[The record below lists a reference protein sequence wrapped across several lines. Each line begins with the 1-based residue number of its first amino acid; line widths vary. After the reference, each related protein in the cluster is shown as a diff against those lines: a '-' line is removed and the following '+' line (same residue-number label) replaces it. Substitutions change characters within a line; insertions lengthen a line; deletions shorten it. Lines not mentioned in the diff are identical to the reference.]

1 MKRFIVEVL
10 LFIFT
15 SFSIMAENAGN
26 VTSSVNEI
34 KNNSEIL
41 LKCSNMAGETAQGM
55 GTAVNNGNNIFLK
68 CLNSENSSENL
79 IGTNKVNSKDILL
92 ECLNTSEN
100 TAGEAEKNGNSDE
113 KILKCSN
120 IVRIINAN
128 ELFQTDKTGSI
139 KGIQLKCSNTVKN
152 VNKAEIPLSDS
163 GGSNDI
169 ILKCSSVSENLPKN
183 ETAINSGVTANS
195 NEITLK
201 CSNIV
206 RVVDGNKVFP
216 DNPENSDAVILN
228 CSDTAEKAGNII
240 GNIGQPKGNIGS
252 LGGNIGGKVPVGPI
266 IGGVAG
272 ASAVGAIVGGIGHHG
287 GGGSG
292 SSRPPKA
299 GGGKDGNS
307 KPPKA
312 GGGKD
317 DASNPKKQKKDDS
330 KIHNVRGIGI
340 QPVNPFWRSNLQ
352 EAEDSYS
359 KIVRVGF
366 QWVRI
371 TASWHR
377 IQSQRNGAY
386 DWQDID
392 DAVALARKYNLK
404 VLMQISGA
412 PEWATG
418 ADKLSAAEKNALNA
432 RKIWVAS
439 FAPLPQYD
447 NDFSNFVSALVK
459 RYAPKGVIDYEF
471 WNEPGNP
478 EFWHDTIQ
486 NPRPNP
492 EHYTNLLK
500 IAYTAAHD
508 AHNDVNV
515 MAGGMTVGVT
525 NNSTGYVGPME
536 FLERMYRAGAKGY
549 FDGVSHHPYGIYAR
563 TFRDNGWTNMIGD
576 VVAPGGGEK
585 TLYQIMSEN
594 GDGNKKIWPSEV
606 GLDAAYPGV
615 EETKQANIISQI
627 LRWYQRSNIFGPLI
641 LYQAK
646 DRKPYITSGVVD
658 RDSNGDGW
666 LDVNIDTNGDG
677 VPDANIDADH
687 NGRPDILDAADPEN
701 YFGIWKSDG
710 TEKKAVDVIRR
721 FINNNHPAPAPTPA
735 PLTNGCNSATDASG
749 QWKSVKCW
757 EFKDRNIPSDW
768 EGKRII
774 NHLGSHLTYLPS
786 SISLD
791 GDHAILTTRRHCVN
805 RKGDP
810 LTDANATTGVCPAGK
825 VTQYSSGRLESGNI
839 VDASKPFRAEI
850 RAKMNWNHLQGM
862 RTALWMQKQR
872 NDVDTPACKVPGGN
886 APYGSLLILEWFAST
901 PDYGWPASNI
911 SCYYSQ
917 TNHEWTPRGFTHRLE
932 NRVGSGSKPLTDE
945 WHVWTIEYDGTK
957 VRYYMDGRLA
967 PVVHYRIQDARR
979 ISVVDS
985 TRYDQYGSY
994 LSTMPDEDYS
1004 KLNIPS
1010 SLVKQGFEN
1019 DRWHFIINDY
1029 VEWEPGLNPPSDG
1042 APFPVQTTEIDYVR
1056 LYQK

>member
-1 MKRFIVEVL
+1 MKKSIVAGL
-10 LFIFT
+10 LLIFV
-15 SFSIMAENAGN
+15 SFSIMAENIGN
-26 VTSSVNEI
+26 MPSSVNEV
-34 KNNSEIL
+34 KSGNEIL
-41 LKCSNMAGETAQGM
+41 LKCLNIVGESTQG
-55 GTAVNNGNNIFLK
+55 TEITENNGNNIFLK
-68 CLNSENSSENL
+68 CLNFENSSENTVT
-79 IGTNKVNSKDILL
+79 TNKINSKDILL
-92 ECLNTSEN
+92 ECLDTSKNTSDEMV
-100 TAGEAEKNGNSDE
+100 KNENSDE

-120 IVRIINAN
+120 LVKIINSN
-128 ELFQTDKTGSI
+128 ELFQTDKIENINGV
-139 KGIQLKCSNTVKN
+139 QLKCSNTIKN
-152 VNKAEIPLSDS
+152 IGKSEIPLLDS

-169 ILKCSSVSENLPKN
+169 ILKCSNVSEDLSKN
-183 ETAINSGVTANS
+183 ETKINNVTGNS
-195 NEITLK
+195 TEITLK

-206 RVVDGNKVFP
+206 RVIDGNKVFS
-216 DNPENSDAVILN
+216 DNSENDTAVILS
-228 CSDTAEKAGNII
+228 CSDKTENANII
-240 GNIGQPKGNIGS
+240 GNIGQPKVNIGS

-272 ASAVGAIVGGIGHHG
+272 ASAVGAIVGGIGHH
-287 GGGSG
+287 
-292 SSRPPKA
+292 K
-299 GGGKDGNS
+299 GGGKGGN
-307 KPPKA
+307 P
-312 GGGKD
+312 GHQNGRNDGGKD
-317 DASNPKKQKKDDS
+317 DNPKKQKKDDT
-330 KIHNVRGIGI
+330 KIHNVKGIGI
-340 QPVNPFWRSNLQ
+340 QPVNPFWRSNLR

-359 KIVRVGF
+359 QIAKVGF

-371 TASWHR
+371 TASWNR
-377 IQSQRNGAY
+377 IQSSKNGRY

-392 DAVALARKYNLK
+392 DAVALAKKYNLK

-439 FAPLPQYD
+439 FAPLQQYD

-459 RYAPKGVIDYEF
+459 RYASQGVIDYEF

-492 EHYTNLLK
+492 EHYTHLLK
-500 IAYTAAHD
+500 IAYTAAHN

-515 MAGGMTVGVT
+515 MAGGMTVG
-525 NNSTGYVGPME
+525 NSNSSTGYIGPME
-536 FLERMYRAGAKGY
+536 FLERMYKSGAKGY

-563 TFRDNGWTNMIGD
+563 AFRDNGWANMVGD
-576 VVAPGGGEK
+576 VVAPGTGEK

-615 EETKQANIISQI
+615 DETKQANVISQI
-627 LRWYQRSNIFGPLI
+627 LGWYQKSDIFGPLI

-677 VPDANIDADH
+677 IPDANIDADN

-721 FINNNHPAPAPTPA
+721 FINNQPAPGPA
-735 PLTNGCNSATDASG
+735 PSTNGCGSATDASG

-768 EGKRII
+768 QSKKAI
-774 NHLGSHLTYLPS
+774 NHLNSHLSYLHNNV
-786 SISLD
+786 SLVD
-791 GDHAILTTRRHCVN
+791 GDYVRITTRRHCVD
-805 RKGDP
+805 RRGDP

-825 VTQYSSGRLESGNI
+825 VTQYSSGRLESNKL

-850 RAKMNWNHLQGM
+850 RARMNWNRLQGM
-862 RTALWMQKQR
+862 RTALWMQKQQ
-872 NDVDTPACKVPGGN
+872 NDVDTPICKNPGGS
-886 APYGSLLILEWFAST
+886 APYGSLLILEWFSST
-901 PDYGWPASNI
+901 PSYAWPATNI

-917 TNHEWTPRGFTHRLE
+917 VNHEWTPRGFTHRLE
-932 NRVGSGSKPLTDE
+932 NIVGGHTTSLTHE
-945 WHVWTIEYDGTK
+945 WHVWAIEFDGTK
-957 VRYYMDGRLA
+957 VRYYMDGRLI
-967 PVVHYRIQDARR
+967 PVVHYRIKDAQR
-979 ISVVDS
+979 ISVVDN
-985 TRYDQYGSY
+985 TRYDQYGNY
-994 LSTMPDEDYS
+994 LSTMPDEDFS

-1010 SLVKQGFEN
+1010 ALVKQGFEN
-1019 DRWHFIINDY
+1019 DKWHFIFNDY
-1029 VEWEPGLNPPSDG
+1029 VEWEPGLNPPSENS
-1042 APFPVQTTEIDYVR
+1042 PFPVQTTEIDYVR

>member
-1 MKRFIVEVL
+1 MKKSIVAVL
-10 LFIFT
+10 LLIFL
-15 SFSIMAENAGN
+15 SFSIMAENMGN
-26 VTSSVNEI
+26 MPSSVNEV
-34 KNNSEIL
+34 KSGNEIL
-41 LKCSNMAGETAQGM
+41 LKCLNTVGESTQG
-55 GTAVNNGNNIFLK
+55 TEITENNGNNIFLK
-68 CLNSENSSENL
+68 CLNFENSSENTVT
-79 IGTNKVNSKDILL
+79 TNKINSKDILL
-92 ECLNTSEN
+92 ECLDTSKNTSDEMV
-100 TAGEAEKNGNSDE
+100 KNENSDE

-120 IVRIINAN
+120 LVKIINSN
-128 ELFQTDKTGSI
+128 ELFQTEKIENINGV
-139 KGIQLKCSNTVKN
+139 QLKCSNTVKN
-152 VNKAEIPLSDS
+152 IGKSEIPLLDS

-169 ILKCSSVSENLPKN
+169 ILKCSNVSEDLSKN
-183 ETAINSGVTANS
+183 ETKINNGTGNS
-195 NEITLK
+195 TEITLK

-206 RVVDGNKVFP
+206 RVIDGNKVFS
-216 DNPENSDAVILN
+216 DNSENDTAVILS
-228 CSDTAEKAGNII
+228 CSDKTENANII
-240 GNIGQPKGNIGS
+240 GNIGQPKVNIGS

-272 ASAVGAIVGGIGHHG
+272 ASAVGAIAGGIGHH
-287 GGGSG
+287 
-292 SSRPPKA
+292 K
-299 GGGKDGNS
+299 GGGKGGN
-307 KPPKA
+307 P
-312 GGGKD
+312 GHQNGRNDGGKD
-317 DASNPKKQKKDDS
+317 DNPKKQKKDDT
-330 KIHNVRGIGI
+330 KIHNVKGIGI
-340 QPVNPFWRSNLQ
+340 QPVNPFWRSNLR

-359 KIVRVGF
+359 KIARVGF

-439 FAPLPQYD
+439 FAPLPQY
-447 NDFSNFVSALVK
+447 NNEFSNFVSALVK

-492 EHYTNLLK
+492 EHYTDLLK

-515 MAGGMTVGVT
+515 MAGGMTVG
-525 NNSTGYVGPME
+525 NSNSSTGYVGPME

-549 FDGVSHHPYGIYAR
+549 FDGLSHHPYGIYAR
-563 TFRDNGWTNMIGD
+563 TFRDNGWANMIGD

-585 TLYQIMSEN
+585 TLYQIMSEH
-594 GDGNKKIWPSEV
+594 GDGNKKIWITEV
-606 GLDAAYPGV
+606 GIDAAYPGV
-615 EETKQANIISQI
+615 EETKQANVTSKI
-627 LRWYQRSNIFGPLI
+627 LDQYQKSNIYGPLI
-641 LYQAK
+641 FYQAK
-646 DRKPYITSGVVD
+646 DRKPYITSGILD
-658 RDSNGDGW
+658 KDSNGDGW

-677 VPDANIDADH
+677 VPDANIDTDH

-735 PLTNGCNSATDASG
+735 PLTNGCDSATDASG

-768 EGKRII
+768 VSKRII

-886 APYGSLLILEWFAST
+886 APYGSLLILEWFSST
-901 PDYGWPASNI
+901 PSYAWPATNI

-917 TNHEWTPRGFTHRLE
+917 VNHEWTPRGFTHRLE
-932 NRVGSGSKPLTDE
+932 NIVGGHTTSLTHE
-945 WHVWTIEYDGTK
+945 WHVWAIEFDGTK
-957 VRYYMDGRLA
+957 VRYYMDGRLI
-967 PVVHYRIQDARR
+967 PVVHYRIKDAQR
-979 ISVVDS
+979 ISVVDN
-985 TRYDQYGSY
+985 TRYDQYGNY
-994 LSTMPDEDYS
+994 LSTMPDEDFS

-1010 SLVKQGFEN
+1010 ALVKQGFEN

-1029 VEWEPGLNPPSDG
+1029 VEWESGLNPPSEHS
-1042 APFPVQTTEIDYVR
+1042 PFPVQTTEIDYVR

>member
-1 MKRFIVEVL
+1 MKRFIIAVL
-10 LFIFT
+10 LLIFM
-15 SFSIMAENAGN
+15 SFSIMAENTGN
-26 VTSSVNEI
+26 VSFSVSEI
-34 KNNSEIL
+34 KSNNDIL
-41 LKCSNMAGETAQGM
+41 LKCSNMAGENAQGT
-55 GTAVNNGNNIFLK
+55 GITENNGNNIFLK
-68 CLNSENSSENL
+68 CINSETGSENI
-79 IGTNKVNSKDILL
+79 IGTNKISSQNILL
-92 ECLNTSEN
+92 KCLNTSESTEDELTKDVN
-100 TAGEAEKNGNSDE
+100 TAEKL
-113 KILKCSN
+113 LKCSN
-120 IVRIINAN
+120 IVRIIKIDELSQIESANAV
-128 ELFQTDKTGSI
+128 
-139 KGIQLKCSNTVKN
+139 QLKCSNTLTN
-152 VNKAEIPLSDS
+152 NID
-163 GGSNDI
+163 
-169 ILKCSSVSENLPKN
+169 LKCSGKSENLLKKETTKN
-183 ETAINSGVTANS
+183 TRSVNTA
-195 NEITLK
+195 EKLLK

-206 RVVDGNKVFP
+206 KVIDGNKVFS
-216 DNPENSDAVILN
+216 DNLGNYDAVILN
-228 CSDTAEKAGNII
+228 CTDTTEKNSNII
-240 GNIGQPKGNIGS
+240 GNIAQPKVNIGS

-272 ASAVGAIVGGIGHHG
+272 ASAVGAIAGGIGHH
-287 GGGSG
+287 
-292 SSRPPKA
+292 K
-299 GGGKDGNS
+299 GGGKGGN
-307 KPPKA
+307 P
-312 GGGKD
+312 GHQNGRNDGGKD
-317 DASNPKKQKKDDS
+317 DNPKKQKKDDT
-330 KIHNVRGIGI
+330 KIHNVKGIGI
-340 QPVNPFWRSNLQ
+340 QPVNPFWRSNLR

-359 KIVRVGF
+359 KIAGAGF

-377 IQSQRNGAY
+377 IQSSKNGRY

-392 DAVALARKYNLK
+392 DAVALAKKYNLK

-439 FAPLPQYD
+439 FAPLQQYD
-447 NDFSNFVSALVK
+447 NDFSNFVTALVK
-459 RYAPKGVIDYEF
+459 RYASQGVIDYEF

-492 EHYTNLLK
+492 EHYTDLLK

-515 MAGGMTVGVT
+515 MAGGMTVGAS
-525 NNSTGYVGPME
+525 NSTTGYVGPME

-549 FDGVSHHPYGIYAR
+549 FDGLSHHPYGIYAR
-563 TFRDNGWTNMIGD
+563 TFRDNGWANMIGD

-585 TLYQIMSEN
+585 TLYQIMSEH
-594 GDGNKKIWPSEV
+594 GDGNKKIWITEV
-606 GLDAAYPGV
+606 GIDAAYPGV
-615 EETKQANIISQI
+615 EETKQANVISKI
-627 LRWYQRSNIFGPLI
+627 LDQYQKSNIYGPLI
-641 LYQAK
+641 FYQAK
-646 DRKPYITSGVVD
+646 DRKPYITSGILD

-721 FINNNHPAPAPTPA
+721 FINNNHPAPAPAPA
-735 PLTNGCNSATDASG
+735 PLTNGCDSATDASG
-749 QWKSVKCW
+749 HWKSVKCW

-768 EGKRII
+768 VSKRII

-886 APYGSLLILEWFAST
+886 APYGSLLILEWFSST
-901 PDYGWPASNI
+901 PSYAWPATNI

-917 TNHEWTPRGFTHRLE
+917 VNHEWTPRGFTHRLE
-932 NRVGSGSKPLTDE
+932 NIVGGHTTSLTHE
-945 WHVWTIEYDGTK
+945 WHVWAIEFDGTK
-957 VRYYMDGRLA
+957 VRYYMDGRLI
-967 PVVHYRIQDARR
+967 PVVHYRIKDAQR
-979 ISVVDS
+979 ISVVDN
-985 TRYDQYGSY
+985 TRYDQYGNY
-994 LSTMPDEDYS
+994 LSTMPDEDFS

-1010 SLVKQGFEN
+1010 ALVKQGFEN

-1029 VEWEPGLNPPSDG
+1029 VEWESGLNPPSEHS
-1042 APFPVQTTEIDYVR
+1042 PFPVQTTEIDYVR

>member
-1 MKRFIVEVL
+1 MKRFIIAVL
-10 LFIFT
+10 LLIFM
-15 SFSIMAENAGN
+15 SFSIMAENTGN
-26 VTSSVNEI
+26 VSFSVSEI
-34 KNNSEIL
+34 KSNNDIL
-41 LKCSNMAGETAQGM
+41 LKCSNMAGENAQGT
-55 GTAVNNGNNIFLK
+55 GITENNGNNIFLK
-68 CLNSENSSENL
+68 CINSETGSENI
-79 IGTNKVNSKDILL
+79 IGTNKISSQNILL
-92 ECLNTSEN
+92 KCLNTSESTEDELTKDVN
-100 TAGEAEKNGNSDE
+100 TAEKL
-113 KILKCSN
+113 LKCSN
-120 IVRIINAN
+120 IVRIIKIDELSQIESANAV
-128 ELFQTDKTGSI
+128 
-139 KGIQLKCSNTVKN
+139 QLKCSNTVTN
-152 VNKAEIPLSDS
+152 NIV
-163 GGSNDI
+163 
-169 ILKCSSVSENLPKN
+169 LKCSGTSENLLKK
-183 ETAINSGVTANS
+183 ETTINSGTVNTA
-195 NEITLK
+195 EKLLK

-206 RVVDGNKVFP
+206 KVIDGNKVFS
-216 DNPENSDAVILN
+216 DNLGNYDAVILN
-228 CSDTAEKAGNII
+228 CTDTTEKNSNII
-240 GNIGQPKGNIGS
+240 GNIAQPKVNIGS

-272 ASAVGAIVGGIGHHG
+272 ASAVGAIAGGIGHH
-287 GGGSG
+287 
-292 SSRPPKA
+292 K
-299 GGGKDGNS
+299 GGGKGGN
-307 KPPKA
+307 P
-312 GGGKD
+312 GHQNGRNDGGKD
-317 DASNPKKQKKDDS
+317 DNPKKQKKDDT
-330 KIHNVRGIGI
+330 KIHNVKGIGI
-340 QPVNPFWRSNLQ
+340 QPVNPFWRSNLR

-359 KIVRVGF
+359 KIAGAGF

-377 IQSQRNGAY
+377 IQSSKNGRY

-392 DAVALARKYNLK
+392 DAVALAKKYNLK

-439 FAPLPQYD
+439 FAPLQQYD
-447 NDFSNFVSALVK
+447 NDFSNFVTALVK
-459 RYAPKGVIDYEF
+459 RYASQGVIDYEF

-492 EHYTNLLK
+492 EHYTHLLK
-500 IAYTAAHD
+500 IAYTAAHN

-515 MAGGMTVGVT
+515 MAGGMTVG
-525 NNSTGYVGPME
+525 NSNSSTGYIGPME
-536 FLERMYRAGAKGY
+536 FLERMYRSGAKGY

-563 TFRDNGWTNMIGD
+563 AFRDNGWANMIGD
-576 VVAPGGGEK
+576 VVAPGSGEK

-615 EETKQANIISQI
+615 DETKQANVISQI
-627 LRWYQRSNIFGPLI
+627 LGWYQKSDIFGPLI

-677 VPDANIDADH
+677 IPDANIDADN

-721 FINNNHPAPAPTPA
+721 FIKNQPAPGSS
-735 PLTNGCNSATDASG
+735 PLTNGCSSATDASG

-768 EGKRII
+768 VSKRII
-774 NHLGSHLTYLPS
+774 NHLDSHLTYLPS

-805 RKGDP
+805 RKGAP

-886 APYGSLLILEWFAST
+886 APYGSLLILEWFSST
-901 PDYGWPASNI
+901 PSYAWPATNI

-917 TNHEWTPRGFTHRLE
+917 VNHEWTPRGFTHRLE
-932 NRVGSGSKPLTDE
+932 NIVGGHTTSLTHE
-945 WHVWTIEYDGTK
+945 WHVWAIEFDGTK
-957 VRYYMDGRLA
+957 VRYYMDGRLI
-967 PVVHYRIQDARR
+967 PVVHYRIKDAQR
-979 ISVVDS
+979 ISVVDN
-985 TRYDQYGSY
+985 TRYDQYGNY
-994 LSTMPDEDYS
+994 LSTMPDEDFS

-1010 SLVKQGFEN
+1010 ALVKQGFEN

-1029 VEWEPGLNPPSDG
+1029 VEWESGLNPPSEHS
-1042 APFPVQTTEIDYVR
+1042 PFPVQTTEIDYVR

>member
-1 MKRFIVEVL
+1 MKKSIVAVL
-10 LFIFT
+10 LLIFL
-15 SFSIMAENAGN
+15 SFSIMAENMGN
-26 VTSSVNEI
+26 MPSSVNEV
-34 KNNSEIL
+34 KSGNEIL
-41 LKCSNMAGETAQGM
+41 LKCLNTVGESTQG
-55 GTAVNNGNNIFLK
+55 TEITENNGNNIFLK
-68 CLNSENSSENL
+68 CLNFENSSENTVT
-79 IGTNKVNSKDILL
+79 TNKINSKDILL
-92 ECLNTSEN
+92 ECLDTSKNTSDEMV
-100 TAGEAEKNGNSDE
+100 KNENSDE

-120 IVRIINAN
+120 LVKIINSN
-128 ELFQTDKTGSI
+128 ELFQTEKIENINGV
-139 KGIQLKCSNTVKN
+139 QLKCSNTVKN
-152 VNKAEIPLSDS
+152 IGKSEIPLLDS

-169 ILKCSSVSENLPKN
+169 ILKCSNVSEDLSKN
-183 ETAINSGVTANS
+183 ETKINNVTGNS
-195 NEITLK
+195 TEITLK

-206 RVVDGNKVFP
+206 RVIDGNKVFS
-216 DNPENSDAVILN
+216 DNSENDTAVILS
-228 CSDTAEKAGNII
+228 CSDKTENANII
-240 GNIGQPKGNIGS
+240 GNIGQPKVNIGS

-272 ASAVGAIVGGIGHHG
+272 ASAVGAIVGGIGHH
-287 GGGSG
+287 
-292 SSRPPKA
+292 K
-299 GGGKDGNS
+299 GGGKGGN
-307 KPPKA
+307 P
-312 GGGKD
+312 GHQNGRNDGGKD
-317 DASNPKKQKKDDS
+317 DNPKKQKKDDT
-330 KIHNVRGIGI
+330 KIHNVKGIGI
-340 QPVNPFWRSNLQ
+340 QPVNPFWRSNLR

-359 KIVRVGF
+359 QIAKVGF

-371 TASWHR
+371 TASWNR
-377 IQSQRNGAY
+377 IQSSKNGRY

-392 DAVALARKYNLK
+392 DAVALAKKYNLK

-439 FAPLPQYD
+439 FAPLPQY
-447 NDFSNFVSALVK
+447 NNEFSNFVSALVK

-492 EHYTNLLK
+492 EHYTDLLK

-515 MAGGMTVGVT
+515 MAGGMTVG
-525 NNSTGYVGPME
+525 NSNSSTGYVGPME

-549 FDGVSHHPYGIYAR
+549 FDGLSHHPYGIYAR
-563 TFRDNGWTNMIGD
+563 TFRDNGWANMIGD

-585 TLYQIMSEN
+585 TLYQIMSEH
-594 GDGNKKIWPSEV
+594 GDGNKKIWITEV
-606 GLDAAYPGV
+606 GIDAAYPGV
-615 EETKQANIISQI
+615 EETKQANVISKI
-627 LRWYQRSNIFGPLI
+627 LDQYQKSNIYGPLI
-641 LYQAK
+641 FYQAK
-646 DRKPYITSGVVD
+646 DRKPYITSGILD
-658 RDSNGDGW
+658 KDSNGDGW

-677 VPDANIDADH
+677 VPDANIDTDH

-735 PLTNGCNSATDASG
+735 PLTNGCDSATDASG

-768 EGKRII
+768 VSKRII

-886 APYGSLLILEWFAST
+886 APYGSLLILEWFSST
-901 PDYGWPASNI
+901 PSYAWPATNI

-917 TNHEWTPRGFTHRLE
+917 VNHEWTPRGFTHRLE
-932 NRVGSGSKPLTDE
+932 NIVGGHTTSLTHE
-945 WHVWTIEYDGTK
+945 WHVWAIEFDGTK
-957 VRYYMDGRLA
+957 VRYYMDGRLI
-967 PVVHYRIQDARR
+967 PVVHYRIKDAQR
-979 ISVVDS
+979 ISVVDN
-985 TRYDQYGSY
+985 TRYDQYGNY
-994 LSTMPDEDYS
+994 LSTMPDEDFS

-1010 SLVKQGFEN
+1010 ALVKQGFEN

-1029 VEWEPGLNPPSDG
+1029 VEWESGLNPPSEHS
-1042 APFPVQTTEIDYVR
+1042 PFPVQTTEIDYVR

>member
-1 MKRFIVEVL
+1 MVKFIVRGL
-10 LFIFT
+10 LLICI
-15 SFSIMAENAGN
+15 SFSIMAENTGN
-26 VTSSVNEI
+26 VSFSVSEI
-34 KNNSEIL
+34 KSNNDIL
-41 LKCSNMAGETAQGM
+41 LKCSNMAGENAQGT
-55 GTAVNNGNNIFLK
+55 GITENNGNNIFLK
-68 CLNSENSSENL
+68 CINSETGSENI
-79 IGTNKVNSKDILL
+79 IGTNKISSQNILL
-92 ECLNTSEN
+92 KCLNTSESTEDELTKDVN
-100 TAGEAEKNGNSDE
+100 TAEKL
-113 KILKCSN
+113 LKCSN
-120 IVRIINAN
+120 IVRIIKIDELSQIESANAV
-128 ELFQTDKTGSI
+128 
-139 KGIQLKCSNTVKN
+139 QLKCSNTVTN
-152 VNKAEIPLSDS
+152 NIV
-163 GGSNDI
+163 
-169 ILKCSSVSENLPKN
+169 LKCSGTSENLLKK
-183 ETAINSGVTANS
+183 ETTINSGTVNTA
-195 NEITLK
+195 EKLLK

-206 RVVDGNKVFP
+206 KVIDGNKVFS
-216 DNPENSDAVILN
+216 DNLGNYDAVILN
-228 CSDTAEKAGNII
+228 CTDTTEKNSNII
-240 GNIGQPKGNIGS
+240 GNIAQPKVNIGS

-266 IGGVAG
+266 IGGAVP
-272 ASAVGAIVGGIGHHG
+272 AVGAIIGATRHHG
-287 GGGSG
+287 GGGGGNGTSK
-292 SSRPPKA
+292 PQK
-299 GGGKDGNS
+299 GGGENNKFKPQKGGDDNS
-307 KPPKA
+307 
-312 GGGKD
+312 
-317 DASNPKKQKKDDS
+317 SPKKQKKEDS

-340 QPVNPFWRSNLQ
+340 QPVNPFWRSNLR

-359 KIVRVGF
+359 KIARVGF

-439 FAPLPQYD
+439 FAPLPQY
-447 NDFSNFVSALVK
+447 NNEFSNFVSALVK

-492 EHYTNLLK
+492 EHYTDLLK

-515 MAGGMTVGVT
+515 MAGGMTVG
-525 NNSTGYVGPME
+525 NSNSSTGYVGPME

-549 FDGVSHHPYGIYAR
+549 FDGLSHHPYGIYAR
-563 TFRDNGWTNMIGD
+563 TFRDNGWANMIGD

-585 TLYQIMSEN
+585 TLYQIMSEH
-594 GDGNKKIWPSEV
+594 GDGNKKIWITEV
-606 GLDAAYPGV
+606 GIDAAYPGV
-615 EETKQANIISQI
+615 EETKQANVISKI
-627 LRWYQRSNIFGPLI
+627 LDQYQKSNIYGPLI
-641 LYQAK
+641 FYQAK
-646 DRKPYITSGVVD
+646 DRKPYITSGILD

-677 VPDANIDADH
+677 VPDANIDTDH

-735 PLTNGCNSATDASG
+735 PLTNGCDSATDASG

-768 EGKRII
+768 VSKRII

-886 APYGSLLILEWFAST
+886 APYGSLLILEWFSST
-901 PDYGWPASNI
+901 PSYAWPATNI

-917 TNHEWTPRGFTHRLE
+917 VNHEWTPRGFTHRLE
-932 NRVGSGSKPLTDE
+932 NIVGGHTTSLTHE
-945 WHVWTIEYDGTK
+945 WHVWAIEFDGTK
-957 VRYYMDGRLA
+957 VRYYMDGRLI
-967 PVVHYRIQDARR
+967 PVVHYRIKDAQR
-979 ISVVDS
+979 ISVVDN
-985 TRYDQYGSY
+985 TRYDQYGNY
-994 LSTMPDEDYS
+994 LSTMPDEDFS

-1010 SLVKQGFEN
+1010 ALVKQGFEN

-1029 VEWEPGLNPPSDG
+1029 VEWESGLNPPSEHS
-1042 APFPVQTTEIDYVR
+1042 PFPVQTTEIDYVR

>member
-1 MKRFIVEVL
+1 MKKSIVAVL
-10 LFIFT
+10 LLIFL
-15 SFSIMAENAGN
+15 SFSIMAENMGN
-26 VTSSVNEI
+26 MPSSVNEV
-34 KNNSEIL
+34 KSGNEIL
-41 LKCSNMAGETAQGM
+41 LKCLNTVGESTQG
-55 GTAVNNGNNIFLK
+55 TEITENNGNNIFLK
-68 CLNSENSSENL
+68 CLNFENSSENTVT
-79 IGTNKVNSKDILL
+79 TNKINSKDILL
-92 ECLNTSEN
+92 ECLDTSKNTSDEMV
-100 TAGEAEKNGNSDE
+100 KNENSDE

-120 IVRIINAN
+120 LVKIINSN
-128 ELFQTDKTGSI
+128 ELFQTDKIENINGV
-139 KGIQLKCSNTVKN
+139 QLKCSNTVKN
-152 VNKAEIPLSDS
+152 IGKSEIPLLDS

-169 ILKCSSVSENLPKN
+169 ILKCSNVSEDLSKD
-183 ETAINSGVTANS
+183 ETKINNGIGNS
-195 NEITLK
+195 TEITLK

-206 RVVDGNKVFP
+206 RVIDGNKVFS
-216 DNPENSDAVILN
+216 DNSENDTAVILS
-228 CSDTAEKAGNII
+228 CSDKTENANII
-240 GNIGQPKGNIGS
+240 GNIGQPKVNIGL

-272 ASAVGAIVGGIGHHG
+272 ASAVGAIVGGIGHH
-287 GGGSG
+287 
-292 SSRPPKA
+292 K
-299 GGGKDGNS
+299 GGGKGGN
-307 KPPKA
+307 P
-312 GGGKD
+312 GHQNGRNDGGKD
-317 DASNPKKQKKDDS
+317 DNPKKQKKDDT
-330 KIHNVRGIGI
+330 KIHNVKGIGI
-340 QPVNPFWRSNLQ
+340 QPVNPFWRSNLR

-359 KIVRVGF
+359 QIAKVGF

-377 IQSQRNGAY
+377 IQSSKNGRY

-392 DAVALARKYNLK
+392 DAVALAKKYNLK

-439 FAPLPQYD
+439 FAPLQQYD

-459 RYAPKGVIDYEF
+459 RYASQGVIDYEF

-478 EFWHDTIQ
+478 EFWHDTLQ
-486 NPRPNP
+486 NPKPNP

-500 IAYTAAHD
+500 IAYTAAHN

-515 MAGGMTVGVT
+515 MAGGMTVGGS
-525 NNSTGYVGPME
+525 NNSTGYIGPME

-563 TFRDNGWTNMIGD
+563 AFRDNGWANMIGD
-576 VVAPGGGEK
+576 VVAPGSGEK

-615 EETKQANIISQI
+615 DETKQANVISQI
-627 LRWYQRSNIFGPLI
+627 LGWYQKSDIFGPLI

-677 VPDANIDADH
+677 IPDANIDADN

-721 FINNNHPAPAPTPA
+721 FIKNQPAPGPS
-735 PLTNGCNSATDASG
+735 PLTNGCSSATDASG

-757 EFKDRNIPSDW
+757 EFKDRNIPSGW
-768 EGKRII
+768 VSKRII

-825 VTQYSSGRLESGNI
+825 VTQYSSGRLESNKL

-850 RAKMNWNHLQGM
+850 RARMNWNRLQGM
-862 RTALWMQKQR
+862 RTALWMQKQQ
-872 NDVDTPACKVPGGN
+872 NDVDTPICKNPGGS
-886 APYGSLLILEWFAST
+886 APYGSLLILEWFSST
-901 PDYGWPASNI
+901 PSYAWPATNI

-917 TNHEWTPRGFTHRLE
+917 VNHEWTPRGFTHRLE
-932 NRVGSGSKPLTDE
+932 NIVGGQSKSLTHE
-945 WHVWTIEYDGTK
+945 WHVWTIEFDGTK
-957 VRYYMDGRLA
+957 VRYYMDGRLI
-967 PVVHYRIQDARR
+967 PVVHYRIKDAQR
-979 ISVVDS
+979 ISVVDN
-985 TRYDQYGSY
+985 TRYDQYGNY
-994 LSTMPDEDYS
+994 LSTMPDEDFS
-1004 KLNIPS
+1004 KLNAPS
-1010 SLVKQGFEN
+1010 SLIKQGFEN
-1019 DRWHFIINDY
+1019 DKWHFIFNDY
-1029 VEWEPGLNPPSDG
+1029 VEWEPGLNPPSEHS
-1042 APFPVQTTEIDYVR
+1042 PFPVQTTEIDYVR

>member
-1 MKRFIVEVL
+1 MKRFIIAVL
-10 LFIFT
+10 LLIFM
-15 SFSIMAENAGN
+15 SFSIMAENTGN
-26 VTSSVNEI
+26 VSFSVSEI
-34 KNNSEIL
+34 KSNNDIL
-41 LKCSNMAGETAQGM
+41 LKCSNMAGENTQGT
-55 GTAVNNGNNIFLK
+55 GITENNGNNIFLK
-68 CLNSENSSENL
+68 CINSETGSENI
-79 IGTNKVNSKDILL
+79 IGTNKISSQNILL
-92 ECLNTSEN
+92 KCLNTSESTEDELTKDVN
-100 TAGEAEKNGNSDE
+100 TAEKL
-113 KILKCSN
+113 LKCSN
-120 IVRIINAN
+120 IVRIIKIDELSQIESANAV
-128 ELFQTDKTGSI
+128 
-139 KGIQLKCSNTVKN
+139 QLKCSNTVTN
-152 VNKAEIPLSDS
+152 NIV
-163 GGSNDI
+163 
-169 ILKCSSVSENLPKN
+169 LKCSGTSENLLKK
-183 ETAINSGVTANS
+183 ETTINSGTVNTA
-195 NEITLK
+195 EKLLK

-206 RVVDGNKVFP
+206 KVIDGNKVFS
-216 DNPENSDAVILN
+216 DNLGNYDAVILN
-228 CSDTAEKAGNII
+228 CTDTTEKNSNII
-240 GNIGQPKGNIGS
+240 GNIAQPKVNIGS

-272 ASAVGAIVGGIGHHG
+272 ASAVGAIAGGIGHH
-287 GGGSG
+287 
-292 SSRPPKA
+292 K
-299 GGGKDGNS
+299 GGGKGGN
-307 KPPKA
+307 P
-312 GGGKD
+312 GHQNGRNDGGKD
-317 DASNPKKQKKDDS
+317 DNPKKQKKDDT
-330 KIHNVRGIGI
+330 KIHNVKGIGI
-340 QPVNPFWRSNLQ
+340 QPVNPFWRSNLR

-359 KIVRVGF
+359 KIAGAGF

-377 IQSQRNGAY
+377 IQSSKNGRY

-392 DAVALARKYNLK
+392 DAVALAKKYNLK

-439 FAPLPQYD
+439 FAPLPQY
-447 NDFSNFVSALVK
+447 NNEFSNFVSALVK

-492 EHYTNLLK
+492 EHYTDLLK

-515 MAGGMTVGVT
+515 MAGGMTVGAS
-525 NNSTGYVGPME
+525 NSTTGYVGPME

-549 FDGVSHHPYGIYAR
+549 FDGLSHHPYGIYAR
-563 TFRDNGWTNMIGD
+563 TFRDNGWANMIGD

-585 TLYQIMSEN
+585 TLYQIMSEH
-594 GDGNKKIWPSEV
+594 GDGNKKIWITEV
-606 GLDAAYPGV
+606 GIDAAYPGI
-615 EETKQANIISQI
+615 EETKQANVISKI
-627 LRWYQRSNIFGPLI
+627 LDQYQKSNIYGPLI
-641 LYQAK
+641 FYQAK
-646 DRKPYITSGVVD
+646 DRKPYITSGILD
-658 RDSNGDGW
+658 KDSNGDGW

-677 VPDANIDADH
+677 VPDANIDTDH

-735 PLTNGCNSATDASG
+735 PLTNGCDSATDASG

-768 EGKRII
+768 VSKRII

-791 GDHAILTTRRHCVN
+791 GDHAILTTRRQCVN

-886 APYGSLLILEWFAST
+886 APYGSLLILEWFSST
-901 PDYGWPASNI
+901 PSYAWPATNI

-917 TNHEWTPRGFTHRLE
+917 VNHEWTPRGFTHRLE
-932 NRVGSGSKPLTDE
+932 NIVGGHTTSLTHE
-945 WHVWTIEYDGTK
+945 WHVWAIEFDGTK
-957 VRYYMDGRLA
+957 VRYYMDGRLI
-967 PVVHYRIQDARR
+967 PVVHYRIKDAQR
-979 ISVVDS
+979 ISVVDN
-985 TRYDQYGSY
+985 TRYDQYGNY
-994 LSTMPDEDYS
+994 LSTMPDEDFS

-1010 SLVKQGFEN
+1010 ALVKQGFEN
-1019 DRWHFIINDY
+1019 DKWHFIINDY
-1029 VEWEPGLNPPSDG
+1029 VEWESGLNPPSEHS
-1042 APFPVQTTEIDYVR
+1042 PFPVQTTEIDYVR

>member
-1 MKRFIVEVL
+1 MKRFIIAVL
-10 LFIFT
+10 LLIFM
-15 SFSIMAENAGN
+15 SFSIMAENTGN
-26 VTSSVNEI
+26 VSFSVSEI
-34 KNNSEIL
+34 KSNNDIL
-41 LKCSNMAGETAQGM
+41 LKCSNMAGENAQGT
-55 GTAVNNGNNIFLK
+55 GITENNGNNIFLK
-68 CLNSENSSENL
+68 CINSETGSENI
-79 IGTNKVNSKDILL
+79 IGTNKISSQNILL
-92 ECLNTSEN
+92 KCLNTSESTEDELTKDVN
-100 TAGEAEKNGNSDE
+100 TAEKL
-113 KILKCSN
+113 LKCSN
-120 IVRIINAN
+120 IVRIIKIDELSQIESANAV
-128 ELFQTDKTGSI
+128 
-139 KGIQLKCSNTVKN
+139 QLKCSNTVTN
-152 VNKAEIPLSDS
+152 NIV
-163 GGSNDI
+163 
-169 ILKCSSVSENLPKN
+169 LKCSGTSENLLKK
-183 ETAINSGVTANS
+183 ETTINSGTVNTA
-195 NEITLK
+195 EKLLK

-206 RVVDGNKVFP
+206 KVIDGNKVFS
-216 DNPENSDAVILN
+216 DNLGNYDAVILN
-228 CSDTAEKAGNII
+228 CTDTTEKNSNII
-240 GNIGQPKGNIGS
+240 GNIAQPKVNIGS

-272 ASAVGAIVGGIGHHG
+272 ASAVGAIAGGIGHH
-287 GGGSG
+287 
-292 SSRPPKA
+292 K
-299 GGGKDGNS
+299 GGGKGGN
-307 KPPKA
+307 P
-312 GGGKD
+312 GHQNGRNDGGKD
-317 DASNPKKQKKDDS
+317 DNPKKQKKDDT
-330 KIHNVRGIGI
+330 KIHNVKGIGI
-340 QPVNPFWRSNLQ
+340 QPVNPFWRSNLR

-359 KIVRVGF
+359 KIARVGF

-439 FAPLPQYD
+439 FAPFPQY
-447 NDFSNFVSALVK
+447 NNEFSNFVSALVK

-492 EHYTNLLK
+492 EHYTDLLK

-515 MAGGMTVGVT
+515 MAGGMTVG
-525 NNSTGYVGPME
+525 NSNSSTGYVGPME

-549 FDGVSHHPYGIYAR
+549 FDGLSHHPYGIYAR
-563 TFRDNGWTNMIGD
+563 TFRDNGWANMIGD

-585 TLYQIMSEN
+585 TLYQIMSEH
-594 GDGNKKIWPSEV
+594 GDGNKKIWITEV
-606 GLDAAYPGV
+606 GIDAAYPGV
-615 EETKQANIISQI
+615 EETKQANVISKI
-627 LRWYQRSNIFGPLI
+627 LDQYQKSNIYGPLI
-641 LYQAK
+641 FYQAK
-646 DRKPYITSGVVD
+646 DRKPYITSGILD

-735 PLTNGCNSATDASG
+735 PLTNGCDSATDASG

-768 EGKRII
+768 VSKRII

-886 APYGSLLILEWFAST
+886 APYGSLLILEWFSST
-901 PDYGWPASNI
+901 PSYAWPATNI

-917 TNHEWTPRGFTHRLE
+917 VNHEWTPRGFTHRLE
-932 NRVGSGSKPLTDE
+932 NIVGGHTTSLTHE
-945 WHVWTIEYDGTK
+945 WHVWAIEFDGTK
-957 VRYYMDGRLA
+957 VRYYMDGRLI
-967 PVVHYRIQDARR
+967 PVVHYRIKDAQR
-979 ISVVDS
+979 ISVVDN
-985 TRYDQYGSY
+985 TRYDQYGNY
-994 LSTMPDEDYS
+994 LSTMPDEDFS

-1010 SLVKQGFEN
+1010 ALVKQGFEN
-1019 DRWHFIINDY
+1019 DKWHFIINDY
-1029 VEWEPGLNPPSDG
+1029 VEWESGLNPPSEYS
-1042 APFPVQTTEIDYVR
+1042 PFPVQTTEIDYVR

>member
-1 MKRFIVEVL
+1 MKRFIIAVL
-10 LFIFT
+10 LLIFM
-15 SFSIMAENAGN
+15 SFSIMAENTGN
-26 VTSSVNEI
+26 VSFSVSEI
-34 KNNSEIL
+34 KSNNDIL
-41 LKCSNMAGETAQGM
+41 LKCSNMAGENAQGT
-55 GTAVNNGNNIFLK
+55 GITENNGNNIFLK
-68 CLNSENSSENL
+68 CINSETGSENI
-79 IGTNKVNSKDILL
+79 IGTNKISSQNILL
-92 ECLNTSEN
+92 KCLNTSESTEDELTKDVN
-100 TAGEAEKNGNSDE
+100 TAEKL
-113 KILKCSN
+113 LKCSN
-120 IVRIINAN
+120 IVRIIKIDELSQIESANAV
-128 ELFQTDKTGSI
+128 
-139 KGIQLKCSNTVKN
+139 QLKCSNTVTN
-152 VNKAEIPLSDS
+152 NIV
-163 GGSNDI
+163 
-169 ILKCSSVSENLPKN
+169 LKCSGTSENLLKK
-183 ETAINSGVTANS
+183 ETTINSGTVNTA
-195 NEITLK
+195 EKLLK

-206 RVVDGNKVFP
+206 KVIDGNKVFS
-216 DNPENSDAVILN
+216 DNLGNYDAVILN
-228 CSDTAEKAGNII
+228 CTDTTEKNSNII
-240 GNIGQPKGNIGS
+240 GNIAQPKVNIGS

-272 ASAVGAIVGGIGHHG
+272 ASAVGAIAGGIGHH
-287 GGGSG
+287 
-292 SSRPPKA
+292 K
-299 GGGKDGNS
+299 GGGKGGN
-307 KPPKA
+307 P
-312 GGGKD
+312 GHQNGRNDGGKD
-317 DASNPKKQKKDDS
+317 DNPKKQKKDDT
-330 KIHNVRGIGI
+330 KIHNVKGIGI
-340 QPVNPFWRSNLQ
+340 QPVNPFWRSNLR

-359 KIVRVGF
+359 QIAKVGF

-377 IQSQRNGAY
+377 IQSSKNGRY

-392 DAVALARKYNLK
+392 DAVALAKKYNLK

-439 FAPLPQYD
+439 FAPLQQYD
-447 NDFSNFVSALVK
+447 NDFSNFVNALVK
-459 RYAPKGVIDYEF
+459 RYASQGVIDYEF

-492 EHYTNLLK
+492 EHYTHLLK
-500 IAYTAAHD
+500 IAYTAAHN

-515 MAGGMTVGVT
+515 MAGGMTVG
-525 NNSTGYVGPME
+525 NSNSSTGYIGPME
-536 FLERMYRAGAKGY
+536 FLERMYKSGAKGY

-563 TFRDNGWTNMIGD
+563 AFRDNGWANMIGD
-576 VVAPGGGEK
+576 VVAPGSGEK

-615 EETKQANIISQI
+615 DETKQANVISQI
-627 LRWYQRSNIFGPLI
+627 LGWYQKSDIFGPLI

-677 VPDANIDADH
+677 IPDANIDADN

-721 FINNNHPAPAPTPA
+721 FIKNQPAPGPS
-735 PLTNGCNSATDASG
+735 PLTNGCSSATDASG

-757 EFKDRNIPSDW
+757 EFKDRNIPSGW
-768 EGKRII
+768 VSKRII

-810 LTDANATTGVCPAGK
+810 LTDANATTGVCPVGK
-825 VTQYSSGRLESGNI
+825 VTQYSSGRLESNKL

-850 RAKMNWNHLQGM
+850 RARMNWNRLQGM
-862 RTALWMQKQR
+862 RTALWMQKQQ
-872 NDVDTPACKVPGGN
+872 NDVDTPICKNPGGS
-886 APYGSLLILEWFAST
+886 APYGSLLILEWFSST
-901 PDYGWPASNI
+901 PSYAWPATNI

-917 TNHEWTPRGFTHRLE
+917 VNHEWTPRGFTHRLE
-932 NRVGSGSKPLTDE
+932 NIVGGHTTSLTHE
-945 WHVWTIEYDGTK
+945 WHVWAIEFDGTK
-957 VRYYMDGRLA
+957 VRYYMDGRLI
-967 PVVHYRIQDARR
+967 PVVHYRIKDAQR
-979 ISVVDS
+979 ISVVDN
-985 TRYDQYGSY
+985 TRYDQYGNY
-994 LSTMPDEDYS
+994 LSTMPDEDFS

-1010 SLVKQGFEN
+1010 ALVKQGFEN
-1019 DRWHFIINDY
+1019 DKWHFIINDY
-1029 VEWEPGLNPPSDG
+1029 VEWESGLNPPSEHS
-1042 APFPVQTTEIDYVR
+1042 PFPVQTTEIDYVR

>member
-1 MKRFIVEVL
+1 MKRFIIAVL
-10 LFIFT
+10 LLIFM
-15 SFSIMAENAGN
+15 SFSIMAENTGN
-26 VTSSVNEI
+26 VSFLVSEI
-34 KNNSEIL
+34 KSNNDIL
-41 LKCSNMAGETAQGM
+41 LKCSNMARENAQGT
-55 GTAVNNGNNIFLK
+55 GIIENNGNNIFLK
-68 CLNSENSSENL
+68 CINSETGSENI
-79 IGTNKVNSKDILL
+79 IGTNKISSQNILL
-92 ECLNTSEN
+92 KCLNTSESTEDELTKDVN
-100 TAGEAEKNGNSDE
+100 TAEKL
-113 KILKCSN
+113 LKCSN
-120 IVRIINAN
+120 IVKVI
-128 ELFQTDKTGSI
+128 
-139 KGIQLKCSNTVKN
+139 
-152 VNKAEIPLSDS
+152 
-163 GGSNDI
+163 
-169 ILKCSSVSENLPKN
+169 
-183 ETAINSGVTANS
+183 
-195 NEITLK
+195 
-201 CSNIV
+201 
-206 RVVDGNKVFP
+206 DGNKVFS
-216 DNPENSDAVILN
+216 DNLGNYDAVILN
-228 CSDTAEKAGNII
+228 CTDTTEKNSNII
-240 GNIGQPKGNIGS
+240 GNIAQPKVNIGS

-272 ASAVGAIVGGIGHHG
+272 ASAVGAIAGGIGHH
-287 GGGSG
+287 
-292 SSRPPKA
+292 K
-299 GGGKDGNS
+299 GGGKGGNT
-307 KPPKA
+307 
-312 GGGKD
+312 GHQNGRNDGGKD
-317 DASNPKKQKKDDS
+317 DNSNPKKQKKDDT
-330 KIHNVRGIGI
+330 KIHNVKGIGI
-340 QPVNPFWRSNLQ
+340 QPVNPFWRSNLR

-359 KIVRVGF
+359 QIAKVGF

-377 IQSQRNGAY
+377 IQSSKNGRY

-392 DAVALARKYNLK
+392 DAVALAKKYNLK

-439 FAPLPQYD
+439 FAPLPQY
-447 NDFSNFVSALVK
+447 NNEFSNFVSALVK

-492 EHYTNLLK
+492 EHYTDLLK

-515 MAGGMTVGVT
+515 MAGGMTVG
-525 NNSTGYVGPME
+525 NSNSSTGYVGPME

-549 FDGVSHHPYGIYAR
+549 FDGLSHHPYGIYAR
-563 TFRDNGWTNMIGD
+563 TFRDNGWANMIGD

-585 TLYQIMSEN
+585 TLYQIMSEH
-594 GDGNKKIWPSEV
+594 GDGNKKIWITEV
-606 GLDAAYPGV
+606 GIDAAYPGV
-615 EETKQANIISQI
+615 EETKQANVISKI
-627 LRWYQRSNIFGPLI
+627 LDQYQKSNIYGPLI
-641 LYQAK
+641 FYQAK
-646 DRKPYITSGVVD
+646 DRKPYITSGILD

-677 VPDANIDADH
+677 VPDANIDTDH

-735 PLTNGCNSATDASG
+735 PLTNGCDSATDASG

-768 EGKRII
+768 VSKRII
-774 NHLGSHLTYLPS
+774 NHLDSHLTYLPS

-886 APYGSLLILEWFAST
+886 APYGSLLILEWFSST
-901 PDYGWPASNI
+901 PSYAWPATNI

-917 TNHEWTPRGFTHRLE
+917 VNHEWTPRGFTHRLE
-932 NRVGSGSKPLTDE
+932 NIVGGHTTSLTHE
-945 WHVWTIEYDGTK
+945 WHVWAIEFDGTK
-957 VRYYMDGRLA
+957 VRYYMDGRLI
-967 PVVHYRIQDARR
+967 PVVHYRIKDAQR
-979 ISVVDS
+979 ISVVDN
-985 TRYDQYGSY
+985 TRYDQYGNY
-994 LSTMPDEDYS
+994 LSTMPDEDFS

-1010 SLVKQGFEN
+1010 ALVKQGFEN
-1019 DRWHFIINDY
+1019 DKWHFIINDY
-1029 VEWEPGLNPPSDG
+1029 VEWESGLNPPSEHS
-1042 APFPVQTTEIDYVR
+1042 PFPVQTTEIDYVR

>member
-1 MKRFIVEVL
+1 MKKSIVARL
-10 LFIFT
+10 LLIFV
-15 SFSIMAENAGN
+15 SFSIMAENIGN
-26 VTSSVNEI
+26 MPSSVNEV
-34 KNNSEIL
+34 KSGNEIL
-41 LKCSNMAGETAQGM
+41 LKCLNIVGESTQG
-55 GTAVNNGNNIFLK
+55 TEITENNGNNIFLK
-68 CLNSENSSENL
+68 CLNFENSSENTVT
-79 IGTNKVNSKDILL
+79 TNKINSEDILL
-92 ECLNTSEN
+92 ECLDTSKNTSDEMV
-100 TAGEAEKNGNSDE
+100 KNENSDE

-120 IVRIINAN
+120 VVKIINSN
-128 ELFQTDKTGSI
+128 ELFQTDKIENINGV
-139 KGIQLKCSNTVKN
+139 QLKCSNTVKN
-152 VNKAEIPLSDS
+152 IGKSEIPLLDS

-169 ILKCSSVSENLPKN
+169 ILKCSNVSEDLSKN
-183 ETAINSGVTANS
+183 ETKINNGIGNS
-195 NEITLK
+195 TEITLK
-201 CSNIV
+201 CSNVV
-206 RVVDGNKVFP
+206 RVIDGNKVFS
-216 DNPENSDAVILN
+216 DNSENDTAVILS
-228 CSDTAEKAGNII
+228 CSDKTENANII
-240 GNIGQPKGNIGS
+240 GNIGQPKVNIGS

-272 ASAVGAIVGGIGHHG
+272 ASAVGAIVGGIGHH
-287 GGGSG
+287 
-292 SSRPPKA
+292 K
-299 GGGKDGNS
+299 GGGKGGN
-307 KPPKA
+307 P
-312 GGGKD
+312 GHQNGRNDGGKD
-317 DASNPKKQKKDDS
+317 DNPKKQKKDDT
-330 KIHNVRGIGI
+330 KIHNVKGIGI
-340 QPVNPFWRSNLQ
+340 QPVNPFWRSNLR

-359 KIVRVGF
+359 QIAKVGF

-377 IQSQRNGAY
+377 IQSSKNGRY

-392 DAVALARKYNLK
+392 DAVALAKKYNLK

-439 FAPLPQYD
+439 FAPLQQYD

-459 RYAPKGVIDYEF
+459 RYASQGVIDYEF

-492 EHYTNLLK
+492 EHYTHLLK
-500 IAYTAAHD
+500 IAYTAAHN

-515 MAGGMTVGVT
+515 MAGGMTVG
-525 NNSTGYVGPME
+525 NSNSSTGYIGPME
-536 FLERMYRAGAKGY
+536 FLERMYRSGAKGY

-563 TFRDNGWTNMIGD
+563 AFRDNGWANMIGD
-576 VVAPGGGEK
+576 VVAPGSGEK

-615 EETKQANIISQI
+615 DETKQANVISQI
-627 LRWYQRSNIFGPLI
+627 LGWYQKSDIFGPII

-677 VPDANIDADH
+677 IPDANIDADN

-721 FINNNHPAPAPTPA
+721 FIKNQPAPGPSL
-735 PLTNGCNSATDASG
+735 LTNGCTSATDASG

-757 EFKDRNIPSDW
+757 EFKDRNIPSGW
-768 EGKRII
+768 QSKKAI
-774 NHLGSHLTYLPS
+774 NHLNSHLSYLQNNV
-786 SISLD
+786 SLVD
-791 GDHAILTTRRHCVN
+791 GDYVRITTRRHCVN
-805 RKGDP
+805 RIGDP
-810 LTDANATTGVCPAGK
+810 LTDANATTGVCAAGK
-825 VTQYSSGRLESGNI
+825 ITQYSSGRLESNKL

-850 RAKMNWNHLQGM
+850 RARMNWNRLQGM
-862 RTALWMQKQR
+862 RTALWMQKQQ
-872 NDVDTPACKVPGGN
+872 NDVDTPICKNPGGS

-901 PDYGWPASNI
+901 PSYAWPATNI

-917 TNHEWTPRGFTHRLE
+917 VNHEWTPRGFTHRLE
-932 NRVGSGSKPLTDE
+932 NIVGGHTTSLTHE
-945 WHVWTIEYDGTK
+945 WHVWAIEFDGTK
-957 VRYYMDGRLA
+957 VRYYMDGRMI
-967 PVVHYRIQDARR
+967 PVVHYRIKDAQR

-985 TRYDQYGSY
+985 TRYDQYGNY
-994 LSTMPDEDYS
+994 LSTMPDEDFS

-1010 SLVKQGFEN
+1010 ALVKQGFEN
-1019 DRWHFIINDY
+1019 DKWHFIFNDY
-1029 VEWEPGLNPPSDG
+1029 VEWEPGLNPPSENS
-1042 APFPVQTTEIDYVR
+1042 PFPVQTTEIDYVR

>member
-1 MKRFIVEVL
+1 MVKFIVRGL
-10 LFIFT
+10 LLIFM
-15 SFSIMAENAGN
+15 SFSIMAENTGN
-26 VTSSVNEI
+26 VSFSVSEI
-34 KNNSEIL
+34 KSNNDIL
-41 LKCSNMAGETAQGM
+41 LKCSNMAGENAQGT
-55 GTAVNNGNNIFLK
+55 GITENNGNNIFLK
-68 CLNSENSSENL
+68 CINSETGSENI
-79 IGTNKVNSKDILL
+79 IGTNKISSQNILL
-92 ECLNTSEN
+92 KCLNTSESTEDELTKDVN
-100 TAGEAEKNGNSDE
+100 TAEKL
-113 KILKCSN
+113 LKCSN
-120 IVRIINAN
+120 IVRIIKIDELSQIESANAV
-128 ELFQTDKTGSI
+128 
-139 KGIQLKCSNTVKN
+139 QLKCSNTVTN
-152 VNKAEIPLSDS
+152 NIV
-163 GGSNDI
+163 
-169 ILKCSSVSENLPKN
+169 LKCSGTSENLLKK
-183 ETAINSGVTANS
+183 ETTINSGTVNTA
-195 NEITLK
+195 EKLLK

-206 RVVDGNKVFP
+206 KVIDGNKVFS
-216 DNPENSDAVILN
+216 DNLGNYDAVILN
-228 CSDTAEKAGNII
+228 CTDTTEKNSNII
-240 GNIGQPKGNIGS
+240 GNIAQPKVNIGS

-272 ASAVGAIVGGIGHHG
+272 ASAVGAIAGGIGHH
-287 GGGSG
+287 
-292 SSRPPKA
+292 K
-299 GGGKDGNS
+299 GGGKGGN
-307 KPPKA
+307 P
-312 GGGKD
+312 GHQNGRNDGGKD
-317 DASNPKKQKKDDS
+317 DNPKKQKKDDT
-330 KIHNVRGIGI
+330 KIHNVKGIGI
-340 QPVNPFWRSNLQ
+340 QPVNPFWRSNLR

-359 KIVRVGF
+359 KIARVGF

-439 FAPLPQYD
+439 FAPLPQY
-447 NDFSNFVSALVK
+447 NNEFSNFVSALVK

-492 EHYTNLLK
+492 EHYTDLLK

-515 MAGGMTVGVT
+515 MAGGMTVG
-525 NNSTGYVGPME
+525 NSNSSTGYVGPME

-549 FDGVSHHPYGIYAR
+549 FDGLSHHPYGIYAR
-563 TFRDNGWTNMIGD
+563 TFRDNGWANMIGD

-585 TLYQIMSEN
+585 TLYQIMSEH
-594 GDGNKKIWPSEV
+594 GDGNKKIWITEV
-606 GLDAAYPGV
+606 GIDAAYPGV
-615 EETKQANIISQI
+615 EETKQANVISKI
-627 LRWYQRSNIFGPLI
+627 LDQYQKSNIYGPLI
-641 LYQAK
+641 FYQAK
-646 DRKPYITSGVVD
+646 DRKPYITSGILD

-677 VPDANIDADH
+677 VPDANIDTDH

-735 PLTNGCNSATDASG
+735 PLTNGCDSATDASG

-768 EGKRII
+768 VSKRII

-886 APYGSLLILEWFAST
+886 APYGSLLILEWFSST
-901 PDYGWPASNI
+901 PSYAWPATNI

-917 TNHEWTPRGFTHRLE
+917 VNHEWTPRGFTHRLE
-932 NRVGSGSKPLTDE
+932 NIVGGHTTSLTHE
-945 WHVWTIEYDGTK
+945 WHVWAIEFDGTK
-957 VRYYMDGRLA
+957 VRYYMDGRLI
-967 PVVHYRIQDARR
+967 PVVHYRIKDAQR
-979 ISVVDS
+979 ISVVDN
-985 TRYDQYGSY
+985 TRYDQYGNY
-994 LSTMPDEDYS
+994 LSTMPDEDFS

-1010 SLVKQGFEN
+1010 ALVKQGFEN

-1029 VEWEPGLNPPSDG
+1029 VEWESGLNPPSEHS
-1042 APFPVQTTEIDYVR
+1042 PFPVQTTEIDYVR

>member
-1 MKRFIVEVL
+1 MKKIIVAGL
-10 LFIFT
+10 LLIFM
-15 SFSIMAENAGN
+15 SFSIMAENIGN
-26 VTSSVNEI
+26 VSSSVNEV
-34 KNNSEIL
+34 KSHNEIL
-41 LKCSNMAGETAQGM
+41 LKCLNIAGESAQETGI
-55 GTAVNNGNNIFLK
+55 TENNGNNIFLK
-68 CLNSENSSENL
+68 CLNFENSSENTVT
-79 IGTNKVNSKDILL
+79 TNKISSKDILL
-92 ECLNTSEN
+92 ECLNTNEN

-128 ELFQTDKTGSI
+128 ELLQTDKIGGI
-139 KGIQLKCSNTVKN
+139 NGIQLKCSNTVKN
-152 VNKAEIPLSDS
+152 GNKAEIPIS
-163 GGSNDI
+163 GSIGSNNI

-183 ETAINSGVTANS
+183 ETVINSGETANS

-216 DNPENSDAVILN
+216 NNPENSDAVILN
-228 CSDTAEKAGNII
+228 CSDATEKNSNII
-240 GNIGQPKGNIGS
+240 GNIEQPKGNLGS
-252 LGGNIGGKVPVGPI
+252 SGGNIGGKIPVGPI

-272 ASAVGAIVGGIGHHG
+272 ASAVGAIIGGIGHHG
-287 GGGSG
+287 GGDNGSSSPSKSG
-292 SSRPPKA
+292 S
-299 GGGKDGNS
+299 GKDGNS
-307 KPPKA
+307 KPPKN

-317 DASNPKKQKKDDS
+317 DASNPKKEKKDDP

-359 KIVRVGF
+359 KIAKVGF

-377 IQSQRNGAY
+377 IQSKKNGGY

-392 DAVALARKYNLK
+392 DAVALAKKYNLK

-447 NDFSNFVSALVK
+447 NDFSNFVTALVK
-459 RYAPKGVIDYEF
+459 RYATKGVIDYEF

-486 NPRPNP
+486 NPKPNP

-500 IAYTAAHD
+500 IAYTAAHN
-508 AHNDVNV
+508 AHDDVNI
-515 MAGGMTVGVT
+515 MAGGMTVGSS
-525 NNSTGYVGPME
+525 NSSTGYIGPME

-549 FDGVSHHPYGIYAR
+549 FDGLSHHPYGIYAR
-563 TFRDNGWTNMIGD
+563 TFRDNGWANMIGD
-576 VVAPGGGEK
+576 VVKPGGGEK

-615 EETKQANIISQI
+615 DEIKQANVISEI
-627 LRWYQRSNIFGPLI
+627 LGWYQKSNIFGPLI

-658 RDSNGDGW
+658 RDNNGDGW

-677 VPDANIDADH
+677 IPDANIDADN

-721 FINNNHPAPAPTPA
+721 FINNKTIPSPA
-735 PLTNGCNSATDASG
+735 PLANGCDSATDASG

-768 EGKRII
+768 QSKRII
-774 NHLGSHLTYLPS
+774 NHLDSHLTYLPNN
-786 SISLD
+786 ISLD
-791 GDHAILTTRRHCVN
+791 SDHVKITTRRHCVN

-825 VTQYSSGRLESGNI
+825 VTQYSSGRLESNKL

-850 RAKMNWNHLQGM
+850 RARMNWNRLQGM
-862 RTALWMQKQR
+862 RTALWMQKQQ
-872 NDVDTPACKVPGGN
+872 NDVDTPICKNPGGS

-901 PDYGWPASNI
+901 PSYAWPATNI

-917 TNHEWTPRGFTHRLE
+917 VNHEWTPRGFTHRLE
-932 NRVGSGSKPLTDE
+932 NIVGGHSESLTHE
-945 WHVWTIEYDGTK
+945 WHVWAIEFDGTK
-957 VRYYMDGRLA
+957 VRYYMDGRMI
-967 PVVHYRIQDARR
+967 PVVHYRIKDAQR
-979 ISVVDS
+979 ISVVDN
-985 TRYDQYGSY
+985 TRYDQYGNY
-994 LSTMPDEDYS
+994 LSTMPDEDFS

-1010 SLVKQGFEN
+1010 ALVKQGFEN
-1019 DRWHFIINDY
+1019 DKWHFIFNDY
-1029 VEWEPGLNPPSDG
+1029 VEWESGLNPPSEHS
-1042 APFPVQTTEIDYVR
+1042 PFPVQTTEIDYVR

>member
-1 MKRFIVEVL
+1 MVKFIVRGL
-10 LFIFT
+10 LLICI
-15 SFSIMAENAGN
+15 SFSIMAENTGN
-26 VTSSVNEI
+26 VSFSVSEI
-34 KNNSEIL
+34 KSNNDIL
-41 LKCSNMAGETAQGM
+41 LKCSNMAGENAQGT
-55 GTAVNNGNNIFLK
+55 GITENNGNNIFLK
-68 CLNSENSSENL
+68 CINSETGSENI
-79 IGTNKVNSKDILL
+79 IGTNKISSQNILL
-92 ECLNTSEN
+92 KCLNTSESTEDELTKDVN
-100 TAGEAEKNGNSDE
+100 TAEKL
-113 KILKCSN
+113 LKCSN
-120 IVRIINAN
+120 IVRIIKIDELSQIESANAV
-128 ELFQTDKTGSI
+128 
-139 KGIQLKCSNTVKN
+139 QLKCSNTVTN
-152 VNKAEIPLSDS
+152 NIV
-163 GGSNDI
+163 
-169 ILKCSSVSENLPKN
+169 LKCSGTSENLLKK
-183 ETAINSGVTANS
+183 ETTINSGTVNTA
-195 NEITLK
+195 EITLK

-206 RVVDGNKVFP
+206 KVIDGNKVFS
-216 DNPENSDAVILN
+216 DNLGNYDAVILN
-228 CSDTAEKAGNII
+228 CTDTTEKNSNII
-240 GNIGQPKGNIGS
+240 GNIAQPKVNIGS

-272 ASAVGAIVGGIGHHG
+272 ASAVGAIAGGIGHH
-287 GGGSG
+287 
-292 SSRPPKA
+292 K
-299 GGGKDGNS
+299 GGGKGGN
-307 KPPKA
+307 P
-312 GGGKD
+312 GHQNGRNDGGKD
-317 DASNPKKQKKDDS
+317 DNPKKQKKDDT
-330 KIHNVRGIGI
+330 KIHNVKGIGI
-340 QPVNPFWRSNLQ
+340 QPVNPFWRSNLR

-359 KIVRVGF
+359 KIAGAGF

-377 IQSQRNGAY
+377 IQSSKNGRY

-392 DAVALARKYNLK
+392 DAVALAKKYNLK

-439 FAPLPQYD
+439 FAPLQQYD
-447 NDFSNFVSALVK
+447 NDFSNFVTALVK
-459 RYAPKGVIDYEF
+459 RYASQGVIDYEF

-492 EHYTNLLK
+492 EHYTDLLK

-515 MAGGMTVGVT
+515 MAGGMTVGAS
-525 NNSTGYVGPME
+525 NSTTGYVGPME

-549 FDGVSHHPYGIYAR
+549 FDGLSHHPYGIYAR
-563 TFRDNGWTNMIGD
+563 TFRDNGWANMIGD

-585 TLYQIMSEN
+585 TLYQIMSEH
-594 GDGNKKIWPSEV
+594 GDGNKKIWITEV
-606 GLDAAYPGV
+606 GIDAAYPGV
-615 EETKQANIISQI
+615 EETKQANVISKI
-627 LRWYQRSNIFGPLI
+627 LDQYQKSNIYGPLI
-641 LYQAK
+641 FYQAK
-646 DRKPYITSGVVD
+646 DRKPYITSGILD
-658 RDSNGDGW
+658 KDSNGDGW

-677 VPDANIDADH
+677 VPDANIDTDH

-735 PLTNGCNSATDASG
+735 PLTNGCDSATDASG

-768 EGKRII
+768 VSKRII
-774 NHLGSHLTYLPS
+774 NHLDSHLTYLPS

-886 APYGSLLILEWFAST
+886 APYGSLLILEWFSST
-901 PDYGWPASNI
+901 PSYAWPATNI

-917 TNHEWTPRGFTHRLE
+917 VNHEWTPRGFTHRLE
-932 NRVGSGSKPLTDE
+932 NIVGGHTTSLTHE
-945 WHVWTIEYDGTK
+945 WHVWAIEFDGTK
-957 VRYYMDGRLA
+957 VRYYMDGRLI
-967 PVVHYRIQDARR
+967 PVVHYRIKDAQR
-979 ISVVDS
+979 ISVVDN
-985 TRYDQYGSY
+985 TRYDQYGNY
-994 LSTMPDEDYS
+994 LSTMPDEDFS

-1010 SLVKQGFEN
+1010 ALVKQGFEN

-1029 VEWEPGLNPPSDG
+1029 VEWESGLNPPSEHS
-1042 APFPVQTTEIDYVR
+1042 PFPVQTTEIDYVR

>member
-1 MKRFIVEVL
+1 MVKFIVRGL
-10 LFIFT
+10 LLIFM
-15 SFSIMAENAGN
+15 SFSIMAENTGN
-26 VTSSVNEI
+26 VSFSVSEI
-34 KNNSEIL
+34 KSNNDIL
-41 LKCSNMAGETAQGM
+41 LKCSNMAGENAQGT
-55 GTAVNNGNNIFLK
+55 GITENNGNNIFLK
-68 CLNSENSSENL
+68 CINSETGSENI
-79 IGTNKVNSKDILL
+79 IGTNKISSQNILL
-92 ECLNTSEN
+92 KCLNTSESTEDELTKDVN
-100 TAGEAEKNGNSDE
+100 TAEKL
-113 KILKCSN
+113 LKCSN
-120 IVRIINAN
+120 IVRIIKIDELSQIESANAV
-128 ELFQTDKTGSI
+128 
-139 KGIQLKCSNTVKN
+139 QLKCSNTVTN
-152 VNKAEIPLSDS
+152 NIV
-163 GGSNDI
+163 
-169 ILKCSSVSENLPKN
+169 LKCSGTSENLLKK
-183 ETAINSGVTANS
+183 ETTINSGTVNTA
-195 NEITLK
+195 EKLLK

-206 RVVDGNKVFP
+206 KVIDGNKVFS
-216 DNPENSDAVILN
+216 DNLGNYDAVILN
-228 CSDTAEKAGNII
+228 CTDTTEKNSNII
-240 GNIGQPKGNIGS
+240 GNIAQPKVNIGS

-272 ASAVGAIVGGIGHHG
+272 ASAVGAIAGGIGHH
-287 GGGSG
+287 
-292 SSRPPKA
+292 K
-299 GGGKDGNS
+299 GGGKGGN
-307 KPPKA
+307 P
-312 GGGKD
+312 GHQNGRNDGGKD
-317 DASNPKKQKKDDS
+317 DNPKKQKKDDT
-330 KIHNVRGIGI
+330 KIHNVKGIGI
-340 QPVNPFWRSNLQ
+340 QPVNPFWRSNLR

-359 KIVRVGF
+359 KIARVGF

-439 FAPLPQYD
+439 FAPLPQY
-447 NDFSNFVSALVK
+447 NNEFSNFVSALVK

-492 EHYTNLLK
+492 EHYTDLLK

-515 MAGGMTVGVT
+515 MAGGMTVG
-525 NNSTGYVGPME
+525 NSNSSTGYVGPME

-549 FDGVSHHPYGIYAR
+549 FDGLSHHPYGIYAR
-563 TFRDNGWTNMIGD
+563 TFRDNGWANMIGD

-585 TLYQIMSEN
+585 TLYQIMSEH
-594 GDGNKKIWPSEV
+594 GDGNKKIWITEV
-606 GLDAAYPGV
+606 GIDAAYPGV
-615 EETKQANIISQI
+615 EETKQANVISKI
-627 LRWYQRSNIFGPLI
+627 LDQYQKSNIYGPLI
-641 LYQAK
+641 FYQAK
-646 DRKPYITSGVVD
+646 DRKPYITSGILD
-658 RDSNGDGW
+658 KDSNGDGW

-677 VPDANIDADH
+677 VPDANIDTDH

-735 PLTNGCNSATDASG
+735 PLTNGCDSATDASG

-768 EGKRII
+768 VSKRII

-886 APYGSLLILEWFAST
+886 APYGSLLILEWFSST
-901 PDYGWPASNI
+901 PSYAWPATNI

-917 TNHEWTPRGFTHRLE
+917 VNHEWTPRGFTHRLE
-932 NRVGSGSKPLTDE
+932 NIVGGHTTSLTHE
-945 WHVWTIEYDGTK
+945 WHVWAIEFDGTK
-957 VRYYMDGRLA
+957 VRYYMDGRLI
-967 PVVHYRIQDARR
+967 PVVHYRIKDAQR
-979 ISVVDS
+979 ISVVDN
-985 TRYDQYGSY
+985 TRYDQYGNY
-994 LSTMPDEDYS
+994 LSTMPDEDFS

-1010 SLVKQGFEN
+1010 ALVKQGFEN
-1019 DRWHFIINDY
+1019 DKWHFIINDY
-1029 VEWEPGLNPPSDG
+1029 VEWESGLNPPSEHS
-1042 APFPVQTTEIDYVR
+1042 PFPVQTTEIDYVR

>member
-1 MKRFIVEVL
+1 MKKSIVAVL
-10 LFIFT
+10 LLIFL
-15 SFSIMAENAGN
+15 SFSIMAENMGN
-26 VTSSVNEI
+26 MPSSVNEV
-34 KNNSEIL
+34 KSGNEIL
-41 LKCSNMAGETAQGM
+41 LKCLNTVGESTQG
-55 GTAVNNGNNIFLK
+55 TEITENNGNNIFLK
-68 CLNSENSSENL
+68 CLNFENSSENTVT
-79 IGTNKVNSKDILL
+79 TNKINSKDILL
-92 ECLNTSEN
+92 ECLDTSKNTSDEMV
-100 TAGEAEKNGNSDE
+100 KNENSDE

-120 IVRIINAN
+120 LVKIINSN
-128 ELFQTDKTGSI
+128 ELFQTEKIENINGV
-139 KGIQLKCSNTVKN
+139 QLKCSNTVKN
-152 VNKAEIPLSDS
+152 IGKSEIPLLDS

-169 ILKCSSVSENLPKN
+169 ILKCSNVSEDLSKN
-183 ETAINSGVTANS
+183 ETKINNVTGNS
-195 NEITLK
+195 TEITLK

-206 RVVDGNKVFP
+206 RVIDGNKVFS
-216 DNPENSDAVILN
+216 DNSENDTAVILS
-228 CSDTAEKAGNII
+228 CSDKTENANII
-240 GNIGQPKGNIGS
+240 GNIGQPKVNIGS

-272 ASAVGAIVGGIGHHG
+272 ASAVGAIVGGIGHH
-287 GGGSG
+287 
-292 SSRPPKA
+292 K
-299 GGGKDGNS
+299 GGGKGGN
-307 KPPKA
+307 P
-312 GGGKD
+312 GHQNGRNDGGKD
-317 DASNPKKQKKDDS
+317 DNPKKQKKDDT
-330 KIHNVRGIGI
+330 KIHNVKGIGI
-340 QPVNPFWRSNLQ
+340 QPVNPFWRSNLR

-359 KIVRVGF
+359 QIAKVGF

-377 IQSQRNGAY
+377 IQSSKNGRY

-392 DAVALARKYNLK
+392 DAVALAKKYNLK

-439 FAPLPQYD
+439 FAPLQQYD

-459 RYAPKGVIDYEF
+459 RYASQGVIDYEF

-492 EHYTNLLK
+492 EHYTHLLK
-500 IAYTAAHD
+500 IAYTAAHN

-515 MAGGMTVGVT
+515 MAGGMTVG
-525 NNSTGYVGPME
+525 NSNSSTGYIGPME
-536 FLERMYRAGAKGY
+536 FLERMYRSGAKGY

-563 TFRDNGWTNMIGD
+563 AFRDNGWANMIGD
-576 VVAPGGGEK
+576 VVAPGTGEK

-615 EETKQANIISQI
+615 DETKQANVISQI
-627 LRWYQRSNIFGPLI
+627 LGWYQKSDIFGPLI

-677 VPDANIDADH
+677 IPDANIDADN

-721 FINNNHPAPAPTPA
+721 FIKNQPAPGSS
-735 PLTNGCNSATDASG
+735 PLKNGCSSATDASG

-768 EGKRII
+768 ASKRII
-774 NHLGSHLTYLPS
+774 NHLGSYLTYLPS

-791 GDHAILTTRRHCVN
+791 GNHVILTTRRHCVN

-825 VTQYSSGRLESGNI
+825 VTQYSSGRLESNKL

-850 RAKMNWNHLQGM
+850 RARMNWNRLQGM
-862 RTALWMQKQR
+862 RTALWMQKQQ
-872 NDVDTPACKVPGGN
+872 NDVDTPICKNPGGS
-886 APYGSLLILEWFAST
+886 APYGSLLILEWFSST
-901 PDYGWPASNI
+901 PSYAWPATNI

-917 TNHEWTPRGFTHRLE
+917 VNHEWTPRGFTHRLE
-932 NRVGSGSKPLTDE
+932 NIVGGQSKSLTHE
-945 WHVWTIEYDGTK
+945 WHVWTIEFDGTK
-957 VRYYMDGRLA
+957 VRYYMDGRLI
-967 PVVHYRIQDARR
+967 PVVHYRIKDAQR
-979 ISVVDS
+979 ISVVDK
-985 TRYDQYGSY
+985 TRYDQYGNY
-994 LSTMPDEDYS
+994 LSTMPDEDFS
-1004 KLNIPS
+1004 KLNAPS
-1010 SLVKQGFEN
+1010 SLIKQGFEN
-1019 DRWHFIINDY
+1019 DKWHFIFNDY
-1029 VEWEPGLNPPSDG
+1029 VEWEPGLNPPSEHS
-1042 APFPVQTTEIDYVR
+1042 PFPVQTTEIDYVR

>member
-1 MKRFIVEVL
+1 MKRFIIAVL
-10 LFIFT
+10 LLIFM
-15 SFSIMAENAGN
+15 SFSIMAENTGN
-26 VTSSVNEI
+26 VSFSVSEI
-34 KNNSEIL
+34 KSNNDIL
-41 LKCSNMAGETAQGM
+41 LKCSNMAGENAQGT
-55 GTAVNNGNNIFLK
+55 GITENNGNNIFLK
-68 CLNSENSSENL
+68 CINSETGSENI
-79 IGTNKVNSKDILL
+79 IGTNKISSQNILL
-92 ECLNTSEN
+92 KCLNTSESTEDELTKDVN
-100 TAGEAEKNGNSDE
+100 TAEKL
-113 KILKCSN
+113 LKCSN
-120 IVRIINAN
+120 IVRIIKIDELSQIESANAV
-128 ELFQTDKTGSI
+128 
-139 KGIQLKCSNTVKN
+139 QLKCSNTVTN
-152 VNKAEIPLSDS
+152 NIV
-163 GGSNDI
+163 
-169 ILKCSSVSENLPKN
+169 LKCSGTSENLLKK
-183 ETAINSGVTANS
+183 ETTINSGTVNTA
-195 NEITLK
+195 EKLLK

-206 RVVDGNKVFP
+206 KVIDGNKVFS
-216 DNPENSDAVILN
+216 DNLGNYDAVILN
-228 CSDTAEKAGNII
+228 CTDTTEKNSNII
-240 GNIGQPKGNIGS
+240 GNIAQPKVNIGS

-272 ASAVGAIVGGIGHHG
+272 ASAVGAIAGGIGHH
-287 GGGSG
+287 
-292 SSRPPKA
+292 K
-299 GGGKDGNS
+299 GGGKGGN
-307 KPPKA
+307 P
-312 GGGKD
+312 GHQNGRNDGGKD
-317 DASNPKKQKKDDS
+317 DNPKKQKKDDT
-330 KIHNVRGIGI
+330 KIHNVKGIGI
-340 QPVNPFWRSNLQ
+340 QPVNPFWRSNLR

-359 KIVRVGF
+359 KIAGAGF

-439 FAPLPQYD
+439 FAPLPQY
-447 NDFSNFVSALVK
+447 NNEFSNFVSALVK

-492 EHYTNLLK
+492 EHYTDLLK

-515 MAGGMTVGVT
+515 MAGGMTVGAS
-525 NNSTGYVGPME
+525 NSTTGYVGPME

-549 FDGVSHHPYGIYAR
+549 FDGLSHHPYGIYAR
-563 TFRDNGWTNMIGD
+563 TFRDNGWANMIGD

-585 TLYQIMSEN
+585 TLYQIMSEH
-594 GDGNKKIWPSEV
+594 GDGNKKIWITEV
-606 GLDAAYPGV
+606 GIDAAYPGV
-615 EETKQANIISQI
+615 EETKQANVISKI
-627 LRWYQRSNIFGPLI
+627 LDQYQKSNIYGPLI
-641 LYQAK
+641 FYQAK
-646 DRKPYITSGVVD
+646 DRKPYITSGILD
-658 RDSNGDGW
+658 KDSNGDGW

-735 PLTNGCNSATDASG
+735 PLTNGCDSATDASG

-768 EGKRII
+768 VSKRII

-872 NDVDTPACKVPGGN
+872 NDVDTPACKVPGGS
-886 APYGSLLILEWFAST
+886 APYGSLLILEWFSST
-901 PDYGWPASNI
+901 PSYAWPATNI

-917 TNHEWTPRGFTHRLE
+917 VNHEWTPRGFTHRLE
-932 NRVGSGSKPLTDE
+932 NIVGGHTTSLTHE
-945 WHVWTIEYDGTK
+945 WHVWAIEFDGTK
-957 VRYYMDGRLA
+957 VRYYMDGRLI
-967 PVVHYRIQDARR
+967 PVVHYRIKDAQR
-979 ISVVDS
+979 ISVVDN
-985 TRYDQYGSY
+985 TRYDQYGNY
-994 LSTMPDEDYS
+994 LSTMPDEDFS

-1010 SLVKQGFEN
+1010 ALVKQGFEN
-1019 DRWHFIINDY
+1019 DKWHFIINDY
-1029 VEWEPGLNPPSDG
+1029 VEWESGLNPPSEHS
-1042 APFPVQTTEIDYVR
+1042 PFPVQTTEIDYVR

>member
-1 MKRFIVEVL
+1 MKRFIIAVL
-10 LFIFT
+10 LLICI
-15 SFSIMAENAGN
+15 SFSIMAENVDN
-26 VTSSVNEI
+26 VTSSANEI
-34 KNNSEIL
+34 KNSGEIL
-41 LKCSNMAGETAQGM
+41 LKCSNMAGENAQGT
-55 GTAVNNGNNIFLK
+55 GITENNGNNIFLK
-68 CLNSENSSENL
+68 CINSETGSENI
-79 IGTNKVNSKDILL
+79 IGTNKISSQNILL
-92 ECLNTSEN
+92 KCLNTSESTEDELTKDVN
-100 TAGEAEKNGNSDE
+100 TAEKL
-113 KILKCSN
+113 LKCSN
-120 IVRIINAN
+120 IVRIIKIDELSQIESANAV
-128 ELFQTDKTGSI
+128 
-139 KGIQLKCSNTVKN
+139 QLKCSNTVTN
-152 VNKAEIPLSDS
+152 NIV
-163 GGSNDI
+163 
-169 ILKCSSVSENLPKN
+169 LKCSGTSENLLKK
-183 ETAINSGVTANS
+183 ETTINSGTVNTA
-195 NEITLK
+195 EKLLK

-206 RVVDGNKVFP
+206 KVIDGNKVFS
-216 DNPENSDAVILN
+216 DNLGNYDAVILN
-228 CSDTAEKAGNII
+228 CTDTTEKNSNII
-240 GNIGQPKGNIGS
+240 GNIAQPKVNIGS

-272 ASAVGAIVGGIGHHG
+272 ASAVGAIAGGIGHH
-287 GGGSG
+287 
-292 SSRPPKA
+292 K
-299 GGGKDGNS
+299 GGGKGGN
-307 KPPKA
+307 P
-312 GGGKD
+312 GHQNGRNDGGKD
-317 DASNPKKQKKDDS
+317 DNPKKQKKDDT
-330 KIHNVRGIGI
+330 KIHNVKGIGI
-340 QPVNPFWRSNLQ
+340 QPVNPFWRSNLR

-359 KIVRVGF
+359 KIAGAGF

-392 DAVALARKYNLK
+392 DAIALARKYNLK

-439 FAPLPQYD
+439 FAPLPQY
-447 NDFSNFVSALVK
+447 NNEFSNFVSALVK
-459 RYAPKGVIDYEF
+459 RYAQKGVIDYEF

-492 EHYTNLLK
+492 EHYTDLLK

-515 MAGGMTVGVT
+515 MAGGMTVG
-525 NNSTGYVGPME
+525 NSNSSTGYVGPME

-549 FDGVSHHPYGIYAR
+549 FDGLSHHPYGIYAR
-563 TFRDNGWTNMIGD
+563 TFRDNGWANMIGD

-585 TLYQIMSEN
+585 TLYQIMSEH
-594 GDGNKKIWPSEV
+594 GDGNKKIWITEV
-606 GLDAAYPGV
+606 GIDAAYPGV
-615 EETKQANIISQI
+615 EETKQANVISKI
-627 LRWYQRSNIFGPLI
+627 LDQYQKSNIYGPLI
-641 LYQAK
+641 FYQEK
-646 DRKPYITSGVVD
+646 DRKPYITSGILD

-677 VPDANIDADH
+677 VPDANIDTDH

-735 PLTNGCNSATDASG
+735 PLTNGCDSATDASG

-768 EGKRII
+768 VSKRII

-886 APYGSLLILEWFAST
+886 APYGSLLILEWFSST
-901 PDYGWPASNI
+901 PSYAWPATNI

-917 TNHEWTPRGFTHRLE
+917 VNHEWTPRGFTHRLE
-932 NRVGSGSKPLTDE
+932 NIVGGHTTSLTHE
-945 WHVWTIEYDGTK
+945 WHVWAIEFDGTK
-957 VRYYMDGRLA
+957 VRYYMDGRLI
-967 PVVHYRIQDARR
+967 PVVHYRIKDAQR
-979 ISVVDS
+979 ISVVDN
-985 TRYDQYGSY
+985 TRYDQYGNY
-994 LSTMPDEDYS
+994 LSTMPDEDFS

-1010 SLVKQGFEN
+1010 ALVKQGFEN

-1029 VEWEPGLNPPSDG
+1029 VEWEPALNPPSEHS
-1042 APFPVQTTEIDYVR
+1042 PFPVQTTEIDYVR

>member
-1 MKRFIVEVL
+1 MKRFIIAVL
-10 LFIFT
+10 LLIFM
-15 SFSIMAENAGN
+15 SFSIMAENTGN
-26 VTSSVNEI
+26 VSFSVSEI
-34 KNNSEIL
+34 KSNNDIL
-41 LKCSNMAGETAQGM
+41 LKCSNMAGENAQGT
-55 GTAVNNGNNIFLK
+55 GITENNGNNIFLK
-68 CLNSENSSENL
+68 CINSETGSENI
-79 IGTNKVNSKDILL
+79 IGTNKISSQNILL
-92 ECLNTSEN
+92 KCLNTSESTEDELTKDVN
-100 TAGEAEKNGNSDE
+100 TAEKL
-113 KILKCSN
+113 LKCSN
-120 IVRIINAN
+120 IVRIIKIDELSQIESANAV
-128 ELFQTDKTGSI
+128 
-139 KGIQLKCSNTVKN
+139 QLKCSNTVTN
-152 VNKAEIPLSDS
+152 NIV
-163 GGSNDI
+163 
-169 ILKCSSVSENLPKN
+169 LKCSGTSENLLKK
-183 ETAINSGVTANS
+183 ETTINSGTVNTS
-195 NEITLK
+195 EKLLK

-206 RVVDGNKVFP
+206 KVIDGNKVFS
-216 DNPENSDAVILN
+216 DNLGNYDAVILN
-228 CSDTAEKAGNII
+228 CTDTTEKNSNII
-240 GNIGQPKGNIGS
+240 GNIAQPKVNIGS

-272 ASAVGAIVGGIGHHG
+272 ASAVGAIAGGIGHH
-287 GGGSG
+287 
-292 SSRPPKA
+292 K
-299 GGGKDGNS
+299 GGGKGGN
-307 KPPKA
+307 P
-312 GGGKD
+312 GHQNGRNDGGKD
-317 DASNPKKQKKDDS
+317 DNPKKQKKDDT
-330 KIHNVRGIGI
+330 KIHNVKGIGI
-340 QPVNPFWRSNLQ
+340 QPVNPFWRSNLR

-359 KIVRVGF
+359 KIARVGF

-439 FAPLPQYD
+439 FAPLPQY
-447 NDFSNFVSALVK
+447 NNEFSNFVSALVK

-492 EHYTNLLK
+492 EHYTDLLK

-515 MAGGMTVGVT
+515 MAGGMTVGAS
-525 NNSTGYVGPME
+525 NSATGYVGPME
-536 FLERMYRAGAKGY
+536 FLERIYRAGAKGY
-549 FDGVSHHPYGIYAR
+549 FDGLSHHPYGIYAR
-563 TFRDNGWTNMIGD
+563 TFRDNGWANMIGD

-585 TLYQIMSEN
+585 TLYQIMSEH
-594 GDGNKKIWPSEV
+594 GDGNKKIWITEV
-606 GLDAAYPGV
+606 GIDAAYPGV
-615 EETKQANIISQI
+615 EETKQANVISKI
-627 LRWYQRSNIFGPLI
+627 LDQYQKSNIYGPLI
-641 LYQAK
+641 FYQAK
-646 DRKPYITSGVVD
+646 DRKPYITSGILD

-677 VPDANIDADH
+677 VPDANIDTDH
-687 NGRPDILDAADPEN
+687 NGRPDVLDAADPEN

-721 FINNNHPAPAPTPA
+721 FINNNHPAPAPTPS

-768 EGKRII
+768 VSKRII
-774 NHLGSHLTYLPS
+774 NHLDSHLTYLPS

-850 RAKMNWNHLQGM
+850 RTKMNWNHLQGM

-886 APYGSLLILEWFAST
+886 APYGSLLILEWFSST
-901 PDYGWPASNI
+901 PSYAWPATNI

-917 TNHEWTPRGFTHRLE
+917 VNHEWTPRGFTHRLE
-932 NRVGSGSKPLTDE
+932 NIVGGHTTSLTHE
-945 WHVWTIEYDGTK
+945 WHVWAIEFDGTK
-957 VRYYMDGRLA
+957 VRYYMDGRLI
-967 PVVHYRIQDARR
+967 PVVHYRIKDAQR
-979 ISVVDS
+979 ISVVDN
-985 TRYDQYGSY
+985 TRYDQYGNY
-994 LSTMPDEDYS
+994 LSTMPDEDFS

-1010 SLVKQGFEN
+1010 ALVKQGFEN

-1029 VEWEPGLNPPSDG
+1029 VEWESGLNPPSEHS
-1042 APFPVQTTEIDYVR
+1042 PFPVQTTEIDYVR

>member
-1 MKRFIVEVL
+1 MKRFIIAVL
-10 LFIFT
+10 LLIFM
-15 SFSIMAENAGN
+15 SFSIMAENTGN
-26 VTSSVNEI
+26 VSFSASEI
-34 KNNSEIL
+34 KSNNDIL
-41 LKCSNMAGETAQGM
+41 LKCSNMAGENAQGT
-55 GTAVNNGNNIFLK
+55 GITENNGNNIFLK
-68 CLNSENSSENL
+68 CINSETGSENI
-79 IGTNKVNSKDILL
+79 IGTNKISSQNILL
-92 ECLNTSEN
+92 KCLNTSESTEDELTKDVN
-100 TAGEAEKNGNSDE
+100 TAEKL
-113 KILKCSN
+113 LKCSN
-120 IVRIINAN
+120 IVRIIKIDELSQIESANAV
-128 ELFQTDKTGSI
+128 
-139 KGIQLKCSNTVKN
+139 QLKCSNTVTN
-152 VNKAEIPLSDS
+152 NIV
-163 GGSNDI
+163 
-169 ILKCSSVSENLPKN
+169 LKCSGTSENLLKK
-183 ETAINSGVTANS
+183 ETTINSGTVNTA
-195 NEITLK
+195 EKLLK

-206 RVVDGNKVFP
+206 KVIDGNKVFS
-216 DNPENSDAVILN
+216 DNLGNYDAVILN
-228 CSDTAEKAGNII
+228 CTDTTEKNSNII
-240 GNIGQPKGNIGS
+240 GNIAQPKVNIGS

-272 ASAVGAIVGGIGHHG
+272 ASAVGAIVGGIGHH
-287 GGGSG
+287 
-292 SSRPPKA
+292 K
-299 GGGKDGNS
+299 GGGKGGN
-307 KPPKA
+307 P
-312 GGGKD
+312 GHQNGRNDGGKD
-317 DASNPKKQKKDDS
+317 DNPKKQKKDDT
-330 KIHNVRGIGI
+330 KIHNVKGIGI
-340 QPVNPFWRSNLQ
+340 QPVNPFWRSNLR

-359 KIVRVGF
+359 QIAKVGF

-371 TASWHR
+371 TASWNR
-377 IQSQRNGAY
+377 IQSSKNGRY

-392 DAVALARKYNLK
+392 DAVALAKKYNLK

-439 FAPLPQYD
+439 FAPLPQY
-447 NDFSNFVSALVK
+447 NNEFSNFVSALVK

-492 EHYTNLLK
+492 EHYTDLLK

-515 MAGGMTVGVT
+515 MAGGMTVG
-525 NNSTGYVGPME
+525 NSNSSTGYVGPME

-549 FDGVSHHPYGIYAR
+549 FDGLSHHPYGIYAR
-563 TFRDNGWTNMIGD
+563 TFRDNGWANMIGD

-585 TLYQIMSEN
+585 TLYQIMSEH
-594 GDGNKKIWPSEV
+594 GDGNKKIWITEV
-606 GLDAAYPGV
+606 GIDAAYPGV
-615 EETKQANIISQI
+615 EETKQANVISKI
-627 LRWYQRSNIFGPLI
+627 LDQYQKSNIYGPLI
-641 LYQAK
+641 FYQAK
-646 DRKPYITSGVVD
+646 DRKPYITSGILD
-658 RDSNGDGW
+658 KDSNGDGW

-677 VPDANIDADH
+677 IPDANIDTDH

-735 PLTNGCNSATDASG
+735 PLTNGCDSATDASG

-768 EGKRII
+768 VSKRII

-825 VTQYSSGRLESGNI
+825 VTQYSSGRLESNKL

-850 RAKMNWNHLQGM
+850 RARMNWNRLQGM
-862 RTALWMQKQR
+862 RTALWMQKQQ
-872 NDVDTPACKVPGGN
+872 NDVDTPICKNPGGS
-886 APYGSLLILEWFAST
+886 APYGSLLILEWFSST
-901 PDYGWPASNI
+901 PSYAWPATNI

-917 TNHEWTPRGFTHRLE
+917 VNHEWTPRGFTHRLE
-932 NRVGSGSKPLTDE
+932 NIVGGHTTSLTHE
-945 WHVWTIEYDGTK
+945 WHVWAIEFDGTK
-957 VRYYMDGRLA
+957 VRYYMDGRLI
-967 PVVHYRIQDARR
+967 PVVHYRIKDAQR
-979 ISVVDS
+979 ISVVDN
-985 TRYDQYGSY
+985 TRYDQYGNY
-994 LSTMPDEDYS
+994 LSTMPDEDFS

-1010 SLVKQGFEN
+1010 ALVKQGFEN
-1019 DRWHFIINDY
+1019 DKWHFIINDY
-1029 VEWEPGLNPPSDG
+1029 VEWESGLNPPSEHS
-1042 APFPVQTTEIDYVR
+1042 PFPVQTTEIDYVR

>member
-1 MKRFIVEVL
+1 MKKSIVAVL
-10 LFIFT
+10 LLIFL
-15 SFSIMAENAGN
+15 SFSIMAENMGN
-26 VTSSVNEI
+26 MPSSVNEV
-34 KNNSEIL
+34 KSGNEIL
-41 LKCSNMAGETAQGM
+41 LKCLNTVGESTQG
-55 GTAVNNGNNIFLK
+55 TEITENNGNNIFLK
-68 CLNSENSSENL
+68 CLNFENSSENTVT
-79 IGTNKVNSKDILL
+79 TNKINSKDILL
-92 ECLNTSEN
+92 ECLDTSKNTSDEMV
-100 TAGEAEKNGNSDE
+100 KNENSDE

-120 IVRIINAN
+120 LVKIINSN
-128 ELFQTDKTGSI
+128 ELFQTEKIENINGV
-139 KGIQLKCSNTVKN
+139 QLKCSNTVKN
-152 VNKAEIPLSDS
+152 IGKSEIPLLDS

-169 ILKCSSVSENLPKN
+169 ILKCSNVSEDLSKN
-183 ETAINSGVTANS
+183 ETKINNVTGNS
-195 NEITLK
+195 TEITLK

-206 RVVDGNKVFP
+206 RVIDGNKVFS
-216 DNPENSDAVILN
+216 DNSENDTAVILS
-228 CSDTAEKAGNII
+228 CSDKTENANII
-240 GNIGQPKGNIGS
+240 GNIGQPKVNIGS

-272 ASAVGAIVGGIGHHG
+272 ASAVGAIVGGIGHH
-287 GGGSG
+287 
-292 SSRPPKA
+292 K
-299 GGGKDGNS
+299 GGGKGGN
-307 KPPKA
+307 P
-312 GGGKD
+312 GHQNGRNDGGKD
-317 DASNPKKQKKDDS
+317 DNPKKQKKDDT
-330 KIHNVRGIGI
+330 KIHNVKGIGI
-340 QPVNPFWRSNLQ
+340 QPVNPFWRSNLR

-359 KIVRVGF
+359 QIAKVGF

-377 IQSQRNGAY
+377 IQSSKNGRY

-392 DAVALARKYNLK
+392 DAVALAKKYNLK

-439 FAPLPQYD
+439 FAPLQQYD
-447 NDFSNFVSALVK
+447 NDFSNFVNALVK
-459 RYAPKGVIDYEF
+459 RYASQGVIDYEF

-492 EHYTNLLK
+492 EHYTHLLK
-500 IAYTAAHD
+500 IAYTAAHN

-515 MAGGMTVGVT
+515 MAGGMTVG
-525 NNSTGYVGPME
+525 NSNSSTGYIGPME
-536 FLERMYRAGAKGY
+536 FLERMYKSGAKGY

-563 TFRDNGWTNMIGD
+563 AFRDNGWANMIGD
-576 VVAPGGGEK
+576 VVAPGSGEK

-615 EETKQANIISQI
+615 DETKQANVISQI
-627 LRWYQRSNIFGPLI
+627 LGWYQKSDIFGPLI

-677 VPDANIDADH
+677 IPDANIDADN

-721 FINNNHPAPAPTPA
+721 FIKNQPAPGPS
-735 PLTNGCNSATDASG
+735 PLTNGCSSATDASG

-757 EFKDRNIPSDW
+757 EFKDRNIPSGW
-768 EGKRII
+768 VSKRII
-774 NHLGSHLTYLPS
+774 NHLGSHFAYFANSL
-786 SISLD
+786 SLD

-810 LTDANATTGVCPAGK
+810 LTDANATTGVCPVGK
-825 VTQYSSGRLESGNI
+825 VTQYSSGRLESNKL

-850 RAKMNWNHLQGM
+850 RARMNWNRLQGM
-862 RTALWMQKQR
+862 RTALWMQKQQ
-872 NDVDTPACKVPGGN
+872 NDVDTPICKNPGGS
-886 APYGSLLILEWFAST
+886 APYGSLLILEWFSST
-901 PDYGWPASNI
+901 PSYAWPATNI

-917 TNHEWTPRGFTHRLE
+917 VNHEWTPRGFTHRLE
-932 NRVGSGSKPLTDE
+932 NIVGGQSKSLTHE
-945 WHVWTIEYDGTK
+945 WHVWTIEFDGTK
-957 VRYYMDGRLA
+957 VRYYMDGRLI
-967 PVVHYRIQDARR
+967 PVVHYRIKDAQR
-979 ISVVDS
+979 ISVVDN
-985 TRYDQYGSY
+985 TRYDQYGNY
-994 LSTMPDEDYS
+994 LSTMPDEDFS
-1004 KLNIPS
+1004 KLNAPS
-1010 SLVKQGFEN
+1010 SLIKQGFEN
-1019 DRWHFIINDY
+1019 DKWHFIFNDY
-1029 VEWEPGLNPPSDG
+1029 VEWEPGLNPPSENS
-1042 APFPVQTTEIDYVR
+1042 PFPVQTTEIDYVR

>member
-1 MKRFIVEVL
+1 MKKSIVAVL
-10 LFIFT
+10 LLIFV
-15 SFSIMAENAGN
+15 SFSIMAENIGN
-26 VTSSVNEI
+26 MPSSVNEV
-34 KNNSEIL
+34 KSGNEIL
-41 LKCSNMAGETAQGM
+41 LKCLNTVGESTQG
-55 GTAVNNGNNIFLK
+55 TEITENNGNNIFLK
-68 CLNSENSSENL
+68 CLNFENSSENTVT
-79 IGTNKVNSKDILL
+79 TNKINSKDILL
-92 ECLNTSEN
+92 ECLDTSKNTSDEMV
-100 TAGEAEKNGNSDE
+100 KNENSDE

-120 IVRIINAN
+120 LVKIINAN
-128 ELFQTDKTGSI
+128 ELFQTDKIENINGV
-139 KGIQLKCSNTVKN
+139 QLKCSNTIKN
-152 VNKAEIPLSDS
+152 IGKSEIPLLDS

-169 ILKCSSVSENLPKN
+169 ILKCSNVSEDLSKN
-183 ETAINSGVTANS
+183 ETKINNGTGNS
-195 NEITLK
+195 TEITLK

-206 RVVDGNKVFP
+206 RVIDGNKVFS
-216 DNPENSDAVILN
+216 DNSENDTAVILS
-228 CSDTAEKAGNII
+228 CSDKTENANII
-240 GNIGQPKGNIGS
+240 GNIGQPKVNIGS

-272 ASAVGAIVGGIGHHG
+272 ASAVGAIVGGIGHH
-287 GGGSG
+287 
-292 SSRPPKA
+292 K
-299 GGGKDGNS
+299 GGGKGGN
-307 KPPKA
+307 P
-312 GGGKD
+312 GHQNGRNDGGKD
-317 DASNPKKQKKDDS
+317 DNPKKQKKDDT
-330 KIHNVRGIGI
+330 KIHNVKGIGI
-340 QPVNPFWRSNLQ
+340 QPVNPFWRSNLR

-359 KIVRVGF
+359 QIAKVGF

-371 TASWHR
+371 TASWNR
-377 IQSQRNGAY
+377 IQSSKNGRY

-392 DAVALARKYNLK
+392 DAVALAKKYNLK

-439 FAPLPQYD
+439 FAPLQQYD

-459 RYAPKGVIDYEF
+459 RYASQGVIDYEF

-486 NPRPNP
+486 NPKPNP
-492 EHYTNLLK
+492 EHYTHLLK
-500 IAYTAAHD
+500 IAYTAAHN

-515 MAGGMTVGVT
+515 MAGGMTVGGS
-525 NNSTGYVGPME
+525 NNSTGYIGPME

-563 TFRDNGWTNMIGD
+563 AFRDNGWANMIGD
-576 VVAPGGGEK
+576 VVAPGSGEK

-615 EETKQANIISQI
+615 DETKQANVISQI
-627 LRWYQRSNIFGPLI
+627 LGWYQKSDIFGPLI

-677 VPDANIDADH
+677 IPDANIDADN

-721 FINNNHPAPAPTPA
+721 FIKNQPAPGPS
-735 PLTNGCNSATDASG
+735 PLTNGCSSATDASG

-757 EFKDRNIPSDW
+757 EFKDRNIPSGW
-768 EGKRII
+768 VSKRII

-825 VTQYSSGRLESGNI
+825 VTQYSSGRLESNKL

-850 RAKMNWNHLQGM
+850 RARMNWNRLQGM
-862 RTALWMQKQR
+862 RTALWMQKQQ
-872 NDVDTPACKVPGGN
+872 NDVDTPICKNPGGS
-886 APYGSLLILEWFAST
+886 APYGSLLILEWFSST
-901 PDYGWPASNI
+901 PSYAWPATNI

-917 TNHEWTPRGFTHRLE
+917 VNHEWTPRGFTHRLE
-932 NRVGSGSKPLTDE
+932 NIVGGQSKSLTHE
-945 WHVWTIEYDGTK
+945 WHVWTIEFDGTK
-957 VRYYMDGRLA
+957 VRYYMDGRLI
-967 PVVHYRIQDARR
+967 PVVHYRIKDAQR
-979 ISVVDS
+979 ISVVDN
-985 TRYDQYGSY
+985 TRYDQYGNY
-994 LSTMPDEDYS
+994 LSTMPDEDFS
-1004 KLNIPS
+1004 KLNAPS
-1010 SLVKQGFEN
+1010 SLIKQGFEN
-1019 DRWHFIINDY
+1019 DKWHFIFNDY
-1029 VEWEPGLNPPSDG
+1029 VEWEPGLNPPSEHS
-1042 APFPVQTTEIDYVR
+1042 PFPVQTTEIDYVR

>member
-1 MKRFIVEVL
+1 MKRFIIAVL
-10 LFIFT
+10 LLIFM
-15 SFSIMAENAGN
+15 SFSIMAENTGN
-26 VTSSVNEI
+26 VSFSVSEI
-34 KNNSEIL
+34 KSNNDIL
-41 LKCSNMAGETAQGM
+41 LKCSNMAGENAQGT
-55 GTAVNNGNNIFLK
+55 GITENNGNNIFLK
-68 CLNSENSSENL
+68 CINSETGSENI
-79 IGTNKVNSKDILL
+79 IGTNKISSQNILL
-92 ECLNTSEN
+92 KCLNTSESTEDELTKDVN
-100 TAGEAEKNGNSDE
+100 TAEKL
-113 KILKCSN
+113 LKCSN
-120 IVRIINAN
+120 IVRIIKIDELSQIESANAV
-128 ELFQTDKTGSI
+128 
-139 KGIQLKCSNTVKN
+139 QLKCSNTVTN
-152 VNKAEIPLSDS
+152 NIV
-163 GGSNDI
+163 
-169 ILKCSSVSENLPKN
+169 LKCSGTSENLLKK
-183 ETAINSGVTANS
+183 ETTINSGTVNTA
-195 NEITLK
+195 EKLLK

-206 RVVDGNKVFP
+206 KVIDGNKVFS
-216 DNPENSDAVILN
+216 DNLGNYDAVILN
-228 CSDTAEKAGNII
+228 CTDTTEKNSNII
-240 GNIGQPKGNIGS
+240 GNIAQPKVNIGS

-272 ASAVGAIVGGIGHHG
+272 ASAVGAIAGGIGHH
-287 GGGSG
+287 
-292 SSRPPKA
+292 K
-299 GGGKDGNS
+299 GGGKGGN
-307 KPPKA
+307 P
-312 GGGKD
+312 GHQNGRNDGGKD
-317 DASNPKKQKKDDS
+317 DNPKKQKKDDT
-330 KIHNVRGIGI
+330 KIHNVKGIGI
-340 QPVNPFWRSNLQ
+340 QPVNPFWRSNLR

-359 KIVRVGF
+359 KIARVGF

-404 VLMQISGA
+404 VLRQISGA

-439 FAPLPQYD
+439 FAPFPQY
-447 NDFSNFVSALVK
+447 NNEFSNFVSALVK

-492 EHYTNLLK
+492 EHYTDLLK

-515 MAGGMTVGVT
+515 MAGGMTVG
-525 NNSTGYVGPME
+525 NSNSSTGYVGPME

-549 FDGVSHHPYGIYAR
+549 FDGLSHHPYGIYAR
-563 TFRDNGWTNMIGD
+563 TFRDNGWANMIGD

-585 TLYQIMSEN
+585 TLYQIMSEH
-594 GDGNKKIWPSEV
+594 GDGNKKIWITEV
-606 GLDAAYPGV
+606 GIDAAYPGV
-615 EETKQANIISQI
+615 EETKQANVISKI
-627 LRWYQRSNIFGPLI
+627 LDQYQKSNIYGPLI
-641 LYQAK
+641 FYQAK
-646 DRKPYITSGVVD
+646 DRKPYITSGILD

-735 PLTNGCNSATDASG
+735 PLTNGCDSATDASG

-768 EGKRII
+768 VSKRII

-886 APYGSLLILEWFAST
+886 APYGSLLILEWFSST
-901 PDYGWPASNI
+901 PSYAWPATNI

-917 TNHEWTPRGFTHRLE
+917 VNHEWTPRGFTHRLE
-932 NRVGSGSKPLTDE
+932 NIVGGHTTSLTHE
-945 WHVWTIEYDGTK
+945 WHVWAIEFDGTK
-957 VRYYMDGRLA
+957 VRYYMDGRLI
-967 PVVHYRIQDARR
+967 PVVHYRIKDAQR
-979 ISVVDS
+979 ISVVDN
-985 TRYDQYGSY
+985 TRYDQYGNY
-994 LSTMPDEDYS
+994 LSTMPDEDFS

-1010 SLVKQGFEN
+1010 ALIKQGFEN
-1019 DRWHFIINDY
+1019 DKWHFIFNDY
-1029 VEWEPGLNPPSDG
+1029 VEWEPGLNPPSEHS
-1042 APFPVQTTEIDYVR
+1042 PFPVQTTEIDYVR
-1056 LYQK
+1056 LYRKN

>member
-1 MKRFIVEVL
+1 MKRFIIAVL
-10 LFIFT
+10 LLIFM
-15 SFSIMAENAGN
+15 SFSIMAENTGN
-26 VTSSVNEI
+26 VSFLVSEI
-34 KNNSEIL
+34 KSNNDIL
-41 LKCSNMAGETAQGM
+41 LKCSNMAGENAQGT
-55 GTAVNNGNNIFLK
+55 GITENNGNNIFLK
-68 CLNSENSSENL
+68 CINSETGSENI
-79 IGTNKVNSKDILL
+79 IGTNKISSQNILL
-92 ECLNTSEN
+92 KCLNTSESTEDELTKDVN
-100 TAGEAEKNGNSDE
+100 TAEKL
-113 KILKCSN
+113 LKCSN
-120 IVRIINAN
+120 IVRIIKIDELSQIESANAV
-128 ELFQTDKTGSI
+128 
-139 KGIQLKCSNTVKN
+139 QLKCSNTVTN
-152 VNKAEIPLSDS
+152 NIV
-163 GGSNDI
+163 
-169 ILKCSSVSENLPKN
+169 LKCSGTSENLLKK
-183 ETAINSGVTANS
+183 ETTINSGTVNTA
-195 NEITLK
+195 EKLLK

-206 RVVDGNKVFP
+206 KVIDGNKVFS
-216 DNPENSDAVILN
+216 DNLGNYDAVILN
-228 CSDTAEKAGNII
+228 CTDTTEKNSNII
-240 GNIGQPKGNIGS
+240 GNIAQPKVNIGS

-272 ASAVGAIVGGIGHHG
+272 ASAVGAIAGGIGHH
-287 GGGSG
+287 
-292 SSRPPKA
+292 K
-299 GGGKDGNS
+299 GGGKGGN
-307 KPPKA
+307 P
-312 GGGKD
+312 GHQNGRNDGGKD
-317 DASNPKKQKKDDS
+317 DNPKKQKKDDT
-330 KIHNVRGIGI
+330 KIHNVKGIGI
-340 QPVNPFWRSNLQ
+340 QPVNPFWRSNLR

-359 KIVRVGF
+359 KIARVGF

-439 FAPLPQYD
+439 FAPLPQY
-447 NDFSNFVSALVK
+447 NNEFSNFVSALVK
-459 RYAPKGVIDYEF
+459 RYAQKGVIDYEF

-492 EHYTNLLK
+492 EHYTDLLK

-515 MAGGMTVGVT
+515 MAGGMTVG
-525 NNSTGYVGPME
+525 NSNSSTGYVGPME

-549 FDGVSHHPYGIYAR
+549 FDGLSHHPYGIYAR
-563 TFRDNGWTNMIGD
+563 TFRDNGWANMIGD

-585 TLYQIMSEN
+585 TLYQIMSEH
-594 GDGNKKIWPSEV
+594 GDGNKKIWITEV
-606 GLDAAYPGV
+606 GIDAAYPGV
-615 EETKQANIISQI
+615 EETKQANVISKI
-627 LRWYQRSNIFGPLI
+627 LDQYQKSNIYGPLI
-641 LYQAK
+641 FYQAK
-646 DRKPYITSGVVD
+646 DRKPYITSGILD
-658 RDSNGDGW
+658 KDSNGDGW

-677 VPDANIDADH
+677 VPDANIDTDH

-735 PLTNGCNSATDASG
+735 PLTNGCDSATDASG

-768 EGKRII
+768 VSKRII

-872 NDVDTPACKVPGGN
+872 NDVDTPACKVPGGS
-886 APYGSLLILEWFAST
+886 APYGSLLILEWFSST
-901 PDYGWPASNI
+901 PSYAWPATNI

-917 TNHEWTPRGFTHRLE
+917 VNHEWTPRGFTHRLE
-932 NRVGSGSKPLTDE
+932 NIVGGHTTSLTHE
-945 WHVWTIEYDGTK
+945 WHVWAIEFDGTK
-957 VRYYMDGRLA
+957 VRYYMDGRLI
-967 PVVHYRIQDARR
+967 PVVHYRIKDAQR
-979 ISVVDS
+979 ISVVDN
-985 TRYDQYGSY
+985 TRYDQYGNY
-994 LSTMPDEDYS
+994 LSTMPDEDFS

-1010 SLVKQGFEN
+1010 ALVKQGFEN
-1019 DRWHFIINDY
+1019 DKWHFIINDY
-1029 VEWEPGLNPPSDG
+1029 VEWESGLNPPSEHS
-1042 APFPVQTTEIDYVR
+1042 PFPVQTTEIDYVR